1 MFNRQ
6 GSGTG
11 TGQALGT
18 GLGSGPGPSQGH
30 GSSSGSGSGSGSG
43 TTAATAPTPSPDLY
57 LRPLPYLDAKW
68 LRADLIS
75 SLRNASEG
83 AVLWNHLIQDCEL
96 VSSPSAPLVNA
107 RGQLSYLGDD
117 GKHYCGAQQLKCS
130 CCQPEYCGPLSA
142 CNCDSCRPLDSDTAI
157 KKLTSAAAQ
166 QAAAHGSQATD
177 LILSSWQWSQPP
189 TLTAKQDCQRTLIAE
204 LQELALRAA
213 GNCLSAQHLRQQL
226 FIYERY
232 YVALKRHRQQSST
245 SSGTAGTTI
254 ATTTTATTVPGT
266 TAPAVGSLEVPMVD
280 PTSQVVEQPDHAA
293 LGLAR
298 VATRAALNFSFA
310 FLRRAWR
317 SGEDTE
323 MCSELL
329 SEALE
334 SLQELPEATLFE
346 SAEVSPLW
354 MEVMERSIK
363 FLRLVALGDPMGGRC
378 TAPLNDRHT
387 ALCLLLELGV
397 QKGTLAATLECVVL
411 LLVLWEKD
419 KAGNDNRDMP
429 RKTGAPLLR
438 ILQRY
443 QRIGHT
449 AKAGGLPNGSESLS
463 LPVVSATETFL
474 RFLMLPKSSAAIV
487 DLRRAAVVIISHLDR
502 LVQPLMPRCLVRGH
516 YPIHS
521 SASASASASS
531 SCSSSSPQQRV
542 YALGWPSLSKE
553 QHGFN
558 AEPALSWSS
567 DPSSLPLL
575 NCKFQVQQI
584 VCSESIVLI
593 LSEEGKLYNW
603 RMFKPEAEP
612 QLLEEISHETIVSIA
627 SHCEGRHFMA
637 IDINRNA
644 YSWGNGE
651 DHRLGHGDTH
661 ARSVPT
667 KITSL
672 DRCVK
677 AVFCGCS
684 YSAAITCSGNLYT
697 WGRGTYARLGHGNS
711 DDQPLPTVVMALTEH
726 EIIDVALGSGDA
738 HSLCLTSEGHVYAWG
753 DADYG
758 KLGNGN
764 LNGSMSPVLVESLPK
779 VQRVF
784 AGAQFSL
791 ALTTDGQLYS
801 WGKASCLGHQLVE
814 RSAQWCSVPR
824 LISGLQHKR
833 IVDVAVGVAHCLVL
847 SSCGE
852 VFGWGRND
860 SQQICPSSVSSEPL
874 LRVPILVALPTLP
887 ASGVACTASQ
897 SLIWTQSSRQG
908 VPLRCPFVIDPG
920 EPTFRLLDQL
930 LSMCSSQDNRQ
941 TPNQESECIAV
952 ACLNLVRLQLLALI
966 INGVEPRQVGL
977 ASGGR
982 LLGSL
987 KSRIL
992 SLAGGSQ
999 VLRTIQVAAQQA
1011 LQDGWSVLLPTAAER
1026 AQTLTSLL
1034 PSEPGQA
1041 SSSGHRFM
1049 TDLLVSSLMAEG
1061 GLESALQ
1068 HAIRLESS
1076 SCAAECV
1083 DGVNLPLMQLITRLL
1098 GNNAALTQTRF
1109 TPTLGKQ
1116 QQHLLHQ
1123 QQQQEKEDDQEHR
1136 HHSQEP
1142 STSPSLSLLHRF
1154 QRLLLAH
1161 IHQADAEEDT
1171 TGAEALLDQYLHTLI
1186 PACVAT
1192 LQQAHELALQC
1203 RDPGD
1208 HLPSSSQQA
1217 RHLTRILQADISDA
1231 LLHELLVGL
1240 VLLKRDRPQCLGSLR
1255 WSRLF
1260 LPLLRILDRLNR
1272 ALGEGELRD
1281 GDDMGWPGIICR
1293 GGPKG
1298 GPPPADPETHYVRRA
1313 DMENQLL
1320 DGSRCIILAGYV
1332 CDLSSYNCESETLKG
1347 LLDAGLGKDLTAEMS
1362 SQQAHR
1368 SAMEHIL
1375 QHHKL
1380 GKYMAQATTEEKA
1393 ALPSPTRLTHFSS
1406 ECTLAQLLGI
1416 VANLM
1421 CSGPMLQPAE
1431 LQCRQL
1437 DKSTLLSGGLQ
1448 LFQPSNPFDEEKGE
1462 ARSSLPNSCHSTAG
1476 NTPTE
1481 QPPAALQPLPLQPL
1495 TLQPLQPARSKLQ
1508 QRADSFISGL
1518 AEARLSE
1525 PPVAAWLALTERYCK
1540 AHNLMW
1546 HQEFAT
1552 EHPVQELER
1561 LLSAVLI
1568 RHQYLG
1574 GLVVIA
1580 LEDCASAPDGGEA
1593 SREMA
1598 PPKQLGEI
1606 IQLVHQAKWSVVRTR
1621 QQQNRSY
1628 KEVCAPILE
1637 RLRFLLYEVRPA
1649 ISPQQ
1654 RGLRRLQI
1662 LQRLPRFRL
1671 LVRRLLQELRSSRK
1685 PAKPEDL
1692 LNATIQQQQEK
1703 KPPPPPPKQE
1713 EDEEEE
1719 SESLLRRLNER
1730 KIHGEGEL
1738 DGVLMQDI
1746 VDFAL
1751 QDSCDVETARRAM
1764 YCQMQRFQLR
1774 LAGLQL
1780 VQQLLELHGLL
1791 DAAQYSLLNGFLG
1804 LHLKPSSSAGSSASG
1819 SSLHVLGQLN
1829 MVSAYQKARLLLSQ
1843 ARVLDWAVRELRRL
1857 VNQEQQG
1864 SARGK
1869 DSSNLSTYVLLKRL
1883 PRARFLLS
1891 VFGLLAKELGP
1902 NELGLLINSGLL
1914 GTVLGLLAQTGGEG
1928 IAGGQPNTELS
1939 VLYEDS
1945 VMKQKSSKAQLS
1957 GPDLAKLMKIGTRIV
1972 RGSDWKWGD
1981 QDGNPPGE
1989 GRIISEVGED
1999 GWVRVEWYTGATN
2012 SYRMGKEGQYDL
2024 QLADSALNVASPTE
2038 PEREELAGT
2047 EASPSSESH
2056 PSKLL
2061 RHCAAKLLQILAVGS
2076 GLHGAHLD
2084 RHALRGV
2091 TCMFR
2096 AIIDPKP
2103 AMENVAS
2110 SLGWLN
2116 LGFIRAIAGDCPR
2129 LCLELSTPGWLAHYL
2144 ELLEQP
2150 AGSEA
2155 RVYRQ
2160 LHCLRLLQC
2169 ILAQWTTEEEPR
2181 MGSLVRQLFATLGR
2195 IALHC
2200 PGDVTLQPTA
2210 EGKAR
2215 VLLTAS
2221 HSGSVAEELVSLLR
2235 RLHTLPHWN
2244 AVINSFLA
2252 QKLCVAA
2259 ELLGEQQSS
2268 SPLDSEQIFVLGVL
2282 SAMGGCDLRPRVGL
2296 HCFNEGSH
2304 MIIASFTHKGRCL
2317 LAASSQGVSQGGSA
2331 TATATATAG
2340 FVKVPLLS
2348 VMPHLDHSVFSLSRL
2363 PMNEMLL
2370 NAWTVL
2376 LYGPA
2381 TEAREYPPSFN
2392 ASAEGRLDLGHL
2404 RAQQLH
2410 LAVLHTNSVLY
2421 RHQAAL
2427 RRILKQ
2433 RAPGIYA
2440 DDVETDTDIDRDRDR
2455 DREREREA
2463 EEGNEREQQ
2472 DHTEPEEHSEQ
2483 EQEQQQQQQLAAE
2496 TGSGRG
2502 GQEAQLLIQ
2511 CILLRAT
2518 QASPVRACYTYTDLS
2533 TAALNCVQ
2541 SLASQAHLELS
2552 ESEAEGS
2559 VPSPAMATP
2568 PQPTMVH
2575 GVPVYNVFK
2584 TAAATATATTA
2595 KEVATKWPSQ
2605 VAATDAEL
2613 INQIMDMGFPKRTV
2627 ELALKQLSLQ
2637 AEIMPTPE
2645 QIVQWILEHP
2655 DVCANTI
2662 EEDPLPQGSGTHDP
2676 EADSDNE
2683 SPSSLSSSSSA
2694 NTSASSDTVEG
2705 QPGAGA
2711 GAGTGARASGAAA
2724 SAVVAV
2730 ASPPPVRFEA
2740 RKDFQTADHYAL
2752 YVRGL
2757 VRPGMTV
2764 RCCRDFEEIKQGDM
2778 GTVLIVDTEGLH
2790 DLNVQVDWRNHG
2802 STYWVCFVHI
2812 ELVEPPLGS
2821 GPRDPM
2827 SAHLLQPRPPPIVVG
2842 ARVRPRCSARY
2853 GVFNQMR
2860 LGRTQRTA
2868 GVVTAVRGKQLSVD
2882 FPDQPGWQG
2891 HINDVEMVALPP
2903 TPAPIAADLQSQ
2915 PAPSDLIDDWSRCI
2929 RSLTV
2934 SSNEA
2939 AAKHLLDG
2947 IGQTWQSCSS
2957 GPCRHWIRLELH
2969 DRILVHSLALKVSP
2983 EDHSHMPSLLEIR
2996 VGECIDSLKE
3006 FTWIPV
3012 PAGASRVLLM
3022 QQVPTYY
3029 PWIEI
3034 VVKQCQNNGIQCK
3047 VHGLQFVGRRQK
3059 PDLQHILA
3067 NAQFLACEYNGMVMA
3082 GGDHGMAGCL
3092 DQDLHCS
3099 VMVWGLNDKEQ
3110 LGGLKGSKVKVPT
3123 FSQTISRLR
3132 PIHIAGGSKSLFI
3145 VGQNGKVYACG
3156 EGTNGRLGL
3165 GVTHNVP
3172 LPHQLPVLHQYVVKK
3187 VAVHSGGKH
3196 ALALTLDGKV
3206 FSWGEGEDG
3215 KLGHGNRTTLDK
3227 PRQVETLRS
3236 KKIRDVACGSS
3247 HSAAISSQGELY
3259 TWGLGEYGR
3268 LGHGDNATQLKPKLV
3283 ATLAGRRVIQ
3293 VACGSRDAQTL
3304 ALTEDG
3310 AVFSWGDGDFGKL
3323 GRGGSEGSDTPHEI
3337 ERLSGIGV
3345 IQIECGAQFSLA
3357 LTRAGE
3363 VWTWGKG
3370 DYYRLGHGGDQHVR
3384 KPQPIGGLRGRRVI
3398 HVAVGA
3404 LHCLA
3409 VTDAGQVYAWGDNDH
3424 GQQGSGNTF
3433 VNKKPAL
3440 VIGLEAV
3447 FVNRVACGSSH
3458 SIAWGLPNATLE
3470 EEKRGPVP
3478 FGSPRDPL
3486 GGSSLG
3492 IYEAEVAAA
3501 AGALKQDSKPPSLT
3515 SLSESLALETPAAR
3529 QAALGH
3535 VLRAMS
3541 IMQARQLIVA
3551 ALTSHSKVNYKER
3564 GVAAGPGAGAGAGAG
3579 AAGAAGEEDQL
3590 MGAGAMGAVPF
3601 PPAEPIAQ
3609 GGGEAPADATDAVL
3623 QMEHSPDAQIEA
3635 IAVAAGGAGAGAGST
3650 LPPLTA
3656 GPLSAFQSLTGSLS
3670 MSGSLSSSALPPQHK
3685 HSRMSASAMSVMA
3698 ATMTQ
3703 QEEMLAQISHTHGL
3717 DDFGGLLGE
3726 PEAKSLVE
3734 LLKLAVCGRCGPPST
3749 AQTIAETLISLGSGN
3764 AAISSMLLE
3773 TCITELEDLC
3783 TSRYCLGKVPK
3794 PVMQESS
3801 HPYVDNVNVT
3811 GAVRIPGA
3819 EMLRLEFDSQCSTEK
3834 RNDPL
3839 VITDAAGRVL
3849 AMRSGREFAHWAPEI
3864 RVPGDELRW
3873 KFTSDS
3879 SVNGWGW
3886 RFWVHAIMPAATLG
3900 ESGSDRAV
3908 LSQPS
3913 MALVMALL
3921 DSRLAPSQQGVLIRL
3936 ASALAA
3942 CSQLGALTT
3951 AQRIWSLKKLH
3962 AVLLLDQAPKPQ
3974 DPTLAAILQPL
3985 IPELLRQ
3992 YEYEE
3997 PQVRGGIHLMH
4008 SDYFKTLAALAC
4020 DMQLD
4025 ASLPAPVTTTTTTT
4039 TTTTI
4044 TTTAITGAAANAGG
4058 ASSTSTAAGAGAGAG
4073 GGGASSNG
4081 SSVSTGDGHKWAWF
4095 KRYCIAVRVAQS
4107 LIRRTELPRPF
4118 CLEVRKKFAE
4128 MLPNPNVSQNTSQ
4141 SQALSH
4147 SPLGS
4152 MLNSTTSLSSST
4164 ASNVTPPPPPLLA
4177 EHQELAGWHHCLPSQ
4192 HQHQQQQQHH
4202 YHSEAS
4208 SLVLLHEDHTLF
4220 QAPHDAQLLQWLNRR
4235 PDDWALSWGGAST
4248 IYGWGHNHRGQ
4259 LGGLEG
4265 SRIKTPTPCEALS
4278 LLRPVQ
4284 LAGGEQSL
4292 FAVTPDGKLFAT
4304 GYGSGGRL
4312 GVGGADSWAIPTLLG
4327 SLQHVFVK
4335 KVAVNSGGK
4344 HCLALTTEGEVYA
4357 WGEGEDGK
4365 LGHGNRM
4372 SYDRP
4377 KLVEHL
4383 NGMNVADIACGSAHS
4398 AAITA
4403 SGHVLTWGKG
4413 RYGRLGHG
4421 DSEDQLRPQLVE
4433 ALLGYRAID
4442 IACGSGDAQT
4452 LCITDD
4458 DNVWSW
4464 GDGDYGKLGRGGSD
4478 GCKLPYKI
4486 ESLAGLGVI
4495 KVECGSQFSVALT
4508 KSGAVYT
4515 WGKGD
4520 FHRLGHGSVDHVRRP
4535 KKVAAL
4541 QGKKIIS
4548 IATGSLHCV
4557 ACSDSGEVYT
4567 WGDNDEG
4574 QLGDGTVT
4582 AIQRPRLV
4590 AALQGKHIVKVTCGS
4605 AHTLALSTSQLSER
4619 LRPLP
4624 NPPLEYDLVRDLA
4637 PEALHARLI
4646 LLHHFS
4652 ELLCPC
4658 LAMLPIAGDLSLG
4671 ALKDVLVYNI
4681 KEAAFRKVIQTTMVR
4696 DKQHGPVIELNR
4708 IQVKR
4713 SRSRCNGLAGVD
4725 GMKSVFGQMV
4735 QKLPL
4740 LTQEALALPHR
4751 VWKVKFVGESVDD
4764 CGGGYSESIAEMC
4777 DELQNGSV
4785 PLLINTPNGRG
4796 EAGAN
4801 RDCFLLDPTLGSVL
4815 QMNMFR
4821 FLGVLMGIAVRTGS
4835 PLSINLAEPV
4845 WRQLTGEVLRPPDL
4859 TEVDRDY
4866 VAGLLCIRNM
4876 DDDAK
4881 LFNTLELPFST
4892 SSARGHEVPL
4902 STRYTHISPRNR
4914 AEYVRLALSFR
4925 LHEFD
4930 EQVKA
4935 VRDGMSKVIP
4945 VPLLSLFSAAELQAM
4960 VCGSPDIP
4968 LGLLKSVATYK
4979 GFDPGSALVSWFWE
4993 VMEEFTNQERS
5004 LFLRFVW
5011 GRTRLP
5017 RTIADFRGRDF
5028 VLQVLEKNPPDHF
5041 LPESYTCFFLLKMP
5055 RYSCKAVLLEKLKY
5069 AIHFCKSIDTDEYA
5083 RVAMGEPTEATGSED
5098 NSDLESVASHD
5109 G

>member
-6 GSGTG
+6 PSGGAGPSGQGAGTSSQAAPAPPANAAGGGGGASASGSG
-11 TGQALGT
+11 
-18 GLGSGPGPSQGH
+18 
-30 GSSSGSGSGSGSG
+30 SSGSGSSQPPSQ
-43 TTAATAPTPSPDLY
+43 SPDLY
-57 LRPLPYLDAKW
+57 LRPLPFLDAKW
-68 LRADLIS
+68 LRADLIA
-75 SLRNASEG
+75 SLRNAADGS
-83 AVLWNHLIQDCEL
+83 VLWNHLIQDCEL
-96 VSSPSAPLVNA
+96 VSSPTAPLLNA

-142 CNCDSCRPLDSDTAI
+142 CNCDGCRPLDSDTAI
-157 KKLTSAAAQ
+157 KKLTTQAAAQ
-166 QAAAHGSQATD
+166 QAAHLSQATD
-177 LILSSWQWSQPP
+177 MVLSGWLWSQPP
-189 TLTAKQDCQRTLIAE
+189 SQQARLDCQRSMISE

-232 YVALKRHRQQSST
+232 FVALKRERERERPPATST
-245 SSGTAGTTI
+245 QAVPASNTA
-254 ATTTTATTVPGT
+254 ATASTAIVAATN
-266 TAPAVGSLEVPMVD
+266 AINAVEPQ
-280 PTSQVVEQPDHAA
+280 PTEQPEHGA

-317 SGEDTE
+317 SGEDME

-329 SEALE
+329 SEALA
-334 SLQELPEATLFE
+334 SLQELPEATLFD
-346 SAEVSPLW
+346 AAVVSSLW
-354 MEVMERSIK
+354 LEVMERSIK

-411 LLVLWEKD
+411 LLMLWEKD
-419 KAGNDNRDMP
+419 RAGNDNRDMP
-429 RKTGAPLLR
+429 RKTGAPLQR
-438 ILQRY
+438 ILLRY
-443 QRIGHT
+443 QKIGAT
-449 AKAGGLPNGSESLS
+449 SKGGGLVGGEPA
-463 LPVVSATETFL
+463 PVASATETFL
-474 RFLMLPKSSAAIV
+474 RFLSLPKSSAAIV

-502 LVQPLMPRCLVRGH
+502 MVQPLVPRCLLRGGH
-516 YPIHS
+516 AP
-521 SASASASASS
+521 AASS
-531 SCSSSSPQQRV
+531 SSAPQQRV
-542 YALGWPSLSKE
+542 YALGWPSLSKD
-553 QHGFN
+553 QQGFS
-558 AEPALSWSS
+558 AEPALSWSGEATS
-567 DPSSLPLL
+567 VPTL
-575 NCKFQVQQI
+575 NCRFQIKQVA
-584 VCSESIVLI
+584 CCESQMLL
-593 LSEEGKLYNW
+593 LSEEGKLHTW
-603 RMFKPEAEP
+603 RLAKPEAEP
-612 QLLEEISHETIVSIA
+612 LPMEEVAHEVFISIA
-627 SHCEGRHFMA
+627 GHCEGRHFLA
-637 IDINRNA
+637 IDSNHNA
-644 YSWGNGE
+644 YSWGTGE

-661 ARSVPT
+661 ARAVPT
-667 KITSL
+667 KIAAL
-672 DRCVK
+672 EQHCVQS
-677 AVFCGCS
+677 VYCGCS
-684 YSAAITCSGNLYT
+684 YSAAITCGGNLLT

-711 DDQPLPTVVMALTEH
+711 DDRCLPTLVAALAEHMVV
-726 EIIDVALGSGDA
+726 DVALGSGDA
-738 HSLCLTSEGHVYAWG
+738 HSLALTSKGLVFAWG
-753 DADYG
+753 DGDYG

-764 LNGSMSPVLVESLPK
+764 CNGSLQPILVESLPR
-779 VQRVF
+779 VQRIF
-784 AGAQFSL
+784 AGSQFSV
-791 ALTTDGQLYS
+791 ALSSEGQLFT
-801 WGKASCLGHQLVE
+801 WGKATCLGHQLVE
-814 RSAQWCSVPR
+814 RSVQGCSVPR
-824 LISGLQHKR
+824 LVTSLQHKR
-833 IVDVAVGVAHCLVL
+833 IVDVAVGVAHCLAL
-847 SSCGE
+847 SSSGE

-860 SQQICPSSVSSEPL
+860 SQQICPASVSSEPL
-874 LRVPILVALPTLP
+874 LRTPILVALPTLP
-887 ASGVACTASQ
+887 ASGIACTSAQ
-897 SLIWTQSSRQG
+897 SLVWTQSSQQG
-908 VPLRCPFVIDPG
+908 VPLRAPFVIDLG

-952 ACLNLVRLQLLALI
+952 ACLNLIRLQLLALI
-966 INGVEPRQVGL
+966 ANGVEPRQVGL
-977 ASGGR
+977 ASGSR

-987 KSRIL
+987 KTRVL
-992 SLAGGSQ
+992 GLAGGSQ

-1041 SSSGHRFM
+1041 SSAGHRFM

-1076 SCAAECV
+1076 SCSADCG
-1083 DGVNLPLMQLITRLL
+1083 DGVHLPLLQLITRLL
-1098 GNNAALTQTRF
+1098 GNNAALSQTRLS
-1109 TPTLGKQ
+1109 PTLGKQ
-1116 QQHLLHQ
+1116 Q
-1123 QQQQEKEDDQEHR
+1123 EKEEEEREQ
-1136 HHSQEP
+1136 HHQEP

-1161 IHQADAEEDT
+1161 IHQAEPEEET
-1171 TGAEALLDQYLHTLI
+1171 TGAEALLLQYLHALI
-1186 PACVAT
+1186 PACVST
-1192 LQQAHELALQC
+1192 LQKAHELALQC
-1203 RDPGD
+1203 REPGEHSLSHQVG
-1208 HLPSSSQQA
+1208 HLG
-1217 RHLTRILQADISDA
+1217 RVLQADISDA

-1240 VLLKRDRPQCLGSLR
+1240 VLLKRDRPQCLGGLR
-1255 WSRLF
+1255 WARLF
-1260 LPLLRILDRLNR
+1260 LPLLRVLDRLNR

-1313 DMENQLL
+1313 DMENLLL
-1320 DGSRCIILAGYV
+1320 DGSRIIILAGYV
-1332 CDLSSYNCESETLKG
+1332 CDLSGYNCESETLRSI
-1347 LLDAGLGKDLTAEMS
+1347 LDAGLGKDLTAEMS
-1362 SQQAHR
+1362 NHR
-1368 SAMEHIL
+1368 SAMEYIL

-1380 GKYMAQATTEEKA
+1380 GKYMAQASNEEKTSA
-1393 ALPSPTRLTHFSS
+1393 PGPSRLTHFSS
-1406 ECTLAQLLGI
+1406 ECALAQLLGL

-1421 CSGPMLQPAE
+1421 CSGPALQPAE

-1437 DKSTLLSGGLQ
+1437 DKSNLLSGGLQ
-1448 LFQPSNPFDEEKGE
+1448 LLQPSNPFDEEKGE
-1462 ARSSLPNSCHSTAG
+1462 ARSSQSCHSTAG

-1481 QPPAALQPLPLQPL
+1481 QPPPLPLQQQLAPGRGKS
-1495 TLQPLQPARSKLQ
+1495 QLQ
-1508 QRADSFISGL
+1508 QRADAFISGL

-1574 GLVVIA
+1574 GLVLSA
-1580 LEDCASAPDGGEA
+1580 LETTES
-1593 SREMA
+1593 
-1598 PPKQLGEI
+1598 PPPRQLGEI
-1606 IQLVHQAKWSVVRTR
+1606 IRLVHQAKWSVVRTR
-1621 QQQNRSY
+1621 QQLNRSY

-1649 ISPQQ
+1649 VSPQQ
-1654 RGLRRLQI
+1654 RGLRRLPI
-1662 LQRLPRFRL
+1662 LQRPPRFRM
-1671 LVRRLLQELRSSRK
+1671 LVRRLLQELRSSRQ

-1692 LNATIQQQQEK
+1692 LNATIQQEQEK
-1703 KPPPPPPKQE
+1703 KPQAMPKQE
-1713 EDEEEE
+1713 LEEQEEEE
-1719 SESLLRRLNER
+1719 TLLRRLNER
-1730 KIHGEGEL
+1730 QIHGEGEL
-1738 DGVLMQDI
+1738 DPGLMQDI

-1764 YCQMQRFQLR
+1764 YCQMQRYQLR

-1791 DAAQYSLLNGFLG
+1791 DATQYSLLNGFLG
-1804 LHLKPSSSAGSSASG
+1804 LHLKATSAERGGGSAGSG

-1829 MVSAYQKARLLLSQ
+1829 MISAYQKARLLLAQ

-1864 SARGK
+1864 HARGK
-1869 DSSNLSTYVLLKRL
+1869 DSTNLGTYVLVKRL

-1928 IAGGQPNTELS
+1928 VTGGQMHGELS
-1939 VLYEDS
+1939 ILYEDS
-1945 VMKQKSSKAQLS
+1945 VLKQKSSKAQLS

-1972 RGSDWKWGD
+1972 RGTDWKWGD

-2038 PEREELAGT
+2038 PEREDVSGS
-2047 EASPSSESH
+2047 EASPSSDSH

-2076 GLHGAHLD
+2076 GLHGAQLD
-2084 RHALRGV
+2084 KHALRGM
-2091 TCMFR
+2091 TSMFR
-2096 AIIDPKP
+2096 AIIYPKP
-2103 AMENVAS
+2103 SMSNIS
-2110 SLGWLN
+2110 HSLGWLN
-2116 LGFIRAIAGDCPR
+2116 LGFIRAISGDCPR
-2129 LCLELSTPGWLAHYL
+2129 LCLELSTPGWLSHYL
-2144 ELLEQP
+2144 SLLEQP
-2150 AGSEA
+2150 AGNEA
-2155 RVYRQ
+2155 GVYRQ
-2160 LHCLRLLQC
+2160 LHCLRLLQF
-2169 ILAQWTTEEEPR
+2169 ILAQWGVEEEPR
-2181 MGSLVRQLFATLGR
+2181 MPALVHQLFATLGR

-2200 PGDVTLQPTA
+2200 PGDASLLPTA

-2221 HSGSVAEELVSLLR
+2221 HSGSVAEELVALLR
-2235 RLHTLPHWN
+2235 RLHTLPSWN
-2244 AVINSFLA
+2244 PVINSFLA

-2259 ELLGEQQSS
+2259 ELLAEQ
-2268 SPLDSEQIFVLGVL
+2268 SPHSTSLDSEQVFVLGVL
-2282 SAMGGCDLRPRVGL
+2282 GAMGGHDLRPRVGL
-2296 HCFNEGSH
+2296 HCFHEGSH
-2304 MIIASFTHKGRCL
+2304 MVIASFTPKGRCL
-2317 LAASSQGVSQGGSA
+2317 LAPGGVGSGV
-2331 TATATATAG
+2331 G
-2340 FVKVPLLS
+2340 FVKVQLPA

-2381 TEAREYPPSFN
+2381 PELRDLPS
-2392 ASAEGRLDLGHL
+2392 SPDGRLDLALL
-2404 RAQQLH
+2404 RAQQLQM
-2410 LAVLHTNSVLY
+2410 AVLHTNGVLY
-2421 RHQAAL
+2421 RHQVAL

-2433 RAPGIYA
+2433 RAPGSIYA
-2440 DDVETDTDIDRDRDR
+2440 SAEETDRSVPDSQQQPV
-2455 DREREREA
+2455 
-2463 EEGNEREQQ
+2463 EQQ
-2472 DHTEPEEHSEQ
+2472 EP
-2483 EQEQQQQQQLAAE
+2483 EQQQLS
-2496 TGSGRG
+2496 TGSS
-2502 GQEAQLLIQ
+2502 QESQLLIQ

-2518 QASPVRACYTYTDLS
+2518 QASPVKACYSYMDLA
-2533 TAALNCVQ
+2533 TAALNCIQ
-2541 SLASQAHLELS
+2541 SLATQAHQELS
-2552 ESEAEGS
+2552 EGGNVAPNAHSLS
-2559 VPSPAMATP
+2559 TP

-2575 GVPVYNVFK
+2575 GVPVYNV
-2584 TAAATATATTA
+2584 A
-2595 KEVATKWPSQ
+2595 KKEQKPPEQVETKSKWPA
-2605 VAATDAEL
+2605 AATDAQL
-2613 INQIMDMGFPKRTV
+2613 IGQIMEMGFTRRTV
-2627 ELALKQLSLQ
+2627 EFALKQLSLQ

-2662 EEDPLPQGSGTHDP
+2662 EEDTLPLASSNSSHDP

-2683 SPSSLSSSSSA
+2683 CPSSDSTTSSSSS
-2694 NTSASSDTVEG
+2694 SSSSSDTVEG
-2705 QPGAGA
+2705 QPV
-2711 GAGTGARASGAAA
+2711 AA
-2724 SAVVAV
+2724 SA
-2730 ASPPPVRFEA
+2730 ASLQIKFQT
-2740 RKDFQTADHYAL
+2740 RKDFQTADLYAL

-2812 ELVEPPLGS
+2812 ELVEAAL
-2821 GPRDPM
+2821 
-2827 SAHLLQPRPPPIVVG
+2827 AQHQPRPPPIAVG
-2842 ARVRPRCSARY
+2842 ARVRLRASALRY
-2853 GVFNQMR
+2853 GLLCQLR
-2860 LGRTQRTA
+2860 LGRAQGSTA
-2868 GVVTAVRGKQLSVD
+2868 IGVVSSVRSKQLTVD
-2882 FPDQPGWQG
+2882 FPDLPAWQG
-2891 HINDVEMVALPP
+2891 HINEVELVAPLPTSMNNP
-2903 TPAPIAADLQSQ
+2903 FLGDTCSPAAA
-2915 PAPSDLIDDWSRCI
+2915 SDLIEDWSRCI

-2939 AAKHLLDG
+2939 AAKHLLNG
-2947 IGQTWQSCSS
+2947 SNQPWQSCSS

-2969 DRILVHSLALKVSP
+2969 DRILVHSLTLKVSP

-3006 FTWIPV
+3006 YTWIPV

-3022 QQVPTYY
+3022 QHVPTYY
-3029 PWIEI
+3029 PWVEV

-3047 VHGLQFVGRRQK
+3047 VHGIKFVGRRQQ
-3059 PDLQHILA
+3059 PDLHHILA
-3067 NAQFLACEYNGMVMA
+3067 NAQFLASEYGGGVGPTSA
-3082 GGDHGMAGCL
+3082 GAGSGAL
-3092 DQDLHCS
+3092 SASHVEPGAAPEQDLPCT

-3145 VGQNGKVYACG
+3145 VSQDGKVYACG

-3172 LPHQLPVLHQYVVKK
+3172 MPHQLPVLHQYVVKK

-3227 PRQVETLRS
+3227 PRLVEALRA

-3283 ATLAGRRVIQ
+3283 AALAGRRVVQ

-3345 IQIECGAQFSLA
+3345 VQIECGAQFSLA

-3440 VIGLEAV
+3440 VIGLDAV

-3458 SIAWGLPNATLE
+3458 SIAWGLPNTSMD

-3478 FGSPRDPL
+3478 FGSTRDPL

-3492 IYEAEVAAA
+3492 IYESETVQT
-3501 AGALKQDSKPPSLT
+3501 LKQEAKPMNLS

-3541 IMQARQLIVA
+3541 ILQARQLIVA

-3564 GVAAGPGAGAGAGAG
+3564 GAAG
-3579 AAGAAGEEDQL
+3579 GEEDQL
-3590 MGAGAMGAVPF
+3590 TGGTIMGAPLQL
-3601 PPAEPIAQ
+3601 AETIAQ
-3609 GGGEAPADATDAVL
+3609 GGGEAPADATDAAL
-3623 QMEHSPDAQIEA
+3623 QEHSPEAAMDALTGG
-3635 IAVAAGGAGAGAGST
+3635 VGVSGGAAT

-3670 MSGSLSSSALPPQHK
+3670 MSGSLSSSALPQHK

-3703 QEEMLAQISHTHGL
+3703 QEEILSHIGNCHGL

-3749 AQTIAETLISLGSGN
+3749 AQTIGDTLISLGAGSPPV
-3764 AAISSMLLE
+3764 AAMLLE

-3783 TSRYCLGKVPK
+3783 TSRHCLGKSPK

-3811 GAVRIPGA
+3811 GVVRIPGA

-3839 VITDAAGRVL
+3839 VIMDGSGRVL

-3873 KFTSDS
+3873 KFSSDS

-3913 MALVMALL
+3913 MALVMSLL
-3921 DSRLAPSQQGVLIRL
+3921 DSRLAPRQPTVLLRL

-3951 AQRIWSLKKLH
+3951 AQRIWSLRKLH
-3962 AVLLLDQAPKPQ
+3962 AVLLLEQAPRPQ
-3974 DPTLAAILQPL
+3974 DPALSTLLQPL

-4025 ASLPAPVTTTTTTT
+4025 ATLPATSSSS
-4039 TTTTI
+4039 
-4044 TTTAITGAAANAGG
+4044 AAAA
-4058 ASSTSTAAGAGAGAG
+4058 
-4073 GGGASSNG
+4073 G
-4081 SSVSTGDGHKWAWF
+4081 SSSTGDVHKWAWF

-4107 LIRRTELPRPF
+4107 LIRRTELPRAF

-4128 MLPNPNVSQNTSQ
+4128 MLPSSSTNSHINPGGQ
-4141 SQALSH
+4141 SPGA
-4147 SPLGS
+4147 S

-4164 ASNVTPPPPPLLA
+4164 ASNVSPPPGTIS
-4177 EHQELAGWHHCLPSQ
+4177 EHHDLHCHAHHLDST
-4192 HQHQQQQQHH
+4192 
-4202 YHSEAS
+4202 ST
-4208 SLVLLHEDHTLF
+4208 LLHEDHTLF

-4312 GVGGADSWAIPTLLG
+4312 GVGGSDSWAIPTLLG

-4383 NGMNVADIACGSAHS
+4383 NGMSVADIACGSAHS

-4421 DSEDQLRPQLVE
+4421 DSEDQLRPKLVE

-4486 ESLAGLGVI
+4486 ESLAGLGVV

-4652 ELLCPC
+4652 ELVCPC
-4658 LAMLPIAGDLSLG
+4658 LAMLPISGDLSLG

-4801 RDCFLLDPTLGSVL
+4801 RDCFLLDPTLSSVL

-4845 WRQLTGEVLRPPDL
+4845 WRQLTGEILRPTDL

-4876 DDDAK
+4876 DDDPK

-4914 AEYVRLALSFR
+4914 SEYVRLALGFR

-4979 GFDPGSALVSWFWE
+4979 GFDPSSALVTWFWE

-5098 NSDLESVASHD
+5098 NSDLESVASHE

>member
-6 GSGTG
+6 PSGGAGSSGQGAGTSSQAAPAPPANAAGGGGGASASGSG
-11 TGQALGT
+11 
-18 GLGSGPGPSQGH
+18 
-30 GSSSGSGSGSGSG
+30 SSGSGSSQPPSQ
-43 TTAATAPTPSPDLY
+43 SPDLY
-57 LRPLPYLDAKW
+57 LRPLPFLDAKW
-68 LRADLIS
+68 LRADLIA
-75 SLRNASEG
+75 SLRNAADGS
-83 AVLWNHLIQDCEL
+83 VLWNHLIQDCEL
-96 VSSPSAPLVNA
+96 VSSPTAPLLNA

-142 CNCDSCRPLDSDTAI
+142 CNCDGCRPLDSDTAI
-157 KKLTSAAAQ
+157 KKLTTQAAAQ
-166 QAAAHGSQATD
+166 QAAHLSQATD
-177 LILSSWQWSQPP
+177 MVLSGWLWSQPP
-189 TLTAKQDCQRTLIAE
+189 SQQARLDCQRSMISE

-232 YVALKRHRQQSST
+232 FVALKRERERERPPATST
-245 SSGTAGTTI
+245 QAVPASNTA
-254 ATTTTATTVPGT
+254 ATASTAIVAATN
-266 TAPAVGSLEVPMVD
+266 AINAVEPQ
-280 PTSQVVEQPDHAA
+280 PTEQPEHGA

-317 SGEDTE
+317 SGEDME

-329 SEALE
+329 SEALA
-334 SLQELPEATLFE
+334 SLQELPEATLFD
-346 SAEVSPLW
+346 AAVVSSLW
-354 MEVMERSIK
+354 LEVMERSIK

-411 LLVLWEKD
+411 LLMLWEKD
-419 KAGNDNRDMP
+419 RAGNDNRDMP
-429 RKTGAPLLR
+429 RKTGAPLQR
-438 ILQRY
+438 ILLRY
-443 QRIGHT
+443 QKIGAT
-449 AKAGGLPNGSESLS
+449 SKGGGLVGGEPS
-463 LPVVSATETFL
+463 PVASATETFL
-474 RFLMLPKSSAAIV
+474 RFLSLPKSSAAIV

-502 LVQPLMPRCLVRGH
+502 MVQPLVPRCLLRGGH
-516 YPIHS
+516 AP
-521 SASASASASS
+521 AASS
-531 SCSSSSPQQRV
+531 SSAPQQRV
-542 YALGWPSLSKE
+542 YALGWPSLSKD
-553 QHGFN
+553 QQGFS
-558 AEPALSWSS
+558 AEPALSWSGEATS
-567 DPSSLPLL
+567 VPTL
-575 NCKFQVQQI
+575 NCRFQIKQVA
-584 VCSESIVLI
+584 CCESQMLL
-593 LSEEGKLYNW
+593 LSEEGKLHTW
-603 RMFKPEAEP
+603 RLAKPEAEP
-612 QLLEEISHETIVSIA
+612 LPMEEVAHEVFISIA
-627 SHCEGRHFMA
+627 GHCEGRHFLA
-637 IDINRNA
+637 IDSNHNA
-644 YSWGNGE
+644 YSWGTGE

-661 ARSVPT
+661 ARAVPT
-667 KITSL
+667 KIAAL
-672 DRCVK
+672 EQHCVQS
-677 AVFCGCS
+677 VYCGCS
-684 YSAAITCSGNLYT
+684 YSAAITCGGNLLT

-711 DDQPLPTVVMALTEH
+711 DDRCLPTLVAALAEHMVV
-726 EIIDVALGSGDA
+726 DVALGSGDA
-738 HSLCLTSEGHVYAWG
+738 HSLALTSKGLVFAWG
-753 DADYG
+753 DGDYG

-764 LNGSMSPVLVESLPK
+764 CNGSLQPILVESLPR
-779 VQRVF
+779 VQRIF
-784 AGAQFSL
+784 AGSQFSV
-791 ALTTDGQLYS
+791 ALSSEGQLFT
-801 WGKASCLGHQLVE
+801 WGKATCLGHQLVE
-814 RSAQWCSVPR
+814 RSVQGCSVPR
-824 LISGLQHKR
+824 LVTSLQHKR
-833 IVDVAVGVAHCLVL
+833 IVDVAVGVAHCLAL
-847 SSCGE
+847 SSSGE

-860 SQQICPSSVSSEPL
+860 SQQICPASVSSEPL
-874 LRVPILVALPTLP
+874 LRTPILVALPTLP
-887 ASGVACTASQ
+887 ASGIACTSAQ
-897 SLIWTQSSRQG
+897 SLVWTQSSQQG
-908 VPLRCPFVIDPG
+908 VPLRAPFVIDLG

-952 ACLNLVRLQLLALI
+952 ACLNLIRLQLLALI
-966 INGVEPRQVGL
+966 ANGVEPRQVGL
-977 ASGGR
+977 ASGSR

-987 KSRIL
+987 KTRVL
-992 SLAGGSQ
+992 GLAGGSQ

-1041 SSSGHRFM
+1041 SSAGHRFM

-1076 SCAAECV
+1076 SCSADCG
-1083 DGVNLPLMQLITRLL
+1083 DGVHLPLLQLITRLL
-1098 GNNAALTQTRF
+1098 GNNAALSQTRLS
-1109 TPTLGKQ
+1109 PTLGKQ
-1116 QQHLLHQ
+1116 Q
-1123 QQQQEKEDDQEHR
+1123 EKEEEEREQQH
-1136 HHSQEP
+1136 QEP

-1161 IHQADAEEDT
+1161 IHQAEPEEET
-1171 TGAEALLDQYLHTLI
+1171 TGAEALLLQYLHALI
-1186 PACVAT
+1186 PACVST
-1192 LQQAHELALQC
+1192 LQKAHELALQC
-1203 RDPGD
+1203 REPGEHSLSHQVG
-1208 HLPSSSQQA
+1208 HLG
-1217 RHLTRILQADISDA
+1217 RVLQADISDA

-1240 VLLKRDRPQCLGSLR
+1240 VLLKRDRPQCLGGLR
-1255 WSRLF
+1255 WARLF
-1260 LPLLRILDRLNR
+1260 LPLLRVLDRLNR

-1313 DMENQLL
+1313 DMENLLL
-1320 DGSRCIILAGYV
+1320 DGSRIIILAGYV
-1332 CDLSSYNCESETLKG
+1332 CDLSGYNCESETLRSI
-1347 LLDAGLGKDLTAEMS
+1347 LDAGLGKDLTAEMS
-1362 SQQAHR
+1362 NHR
-1368 SAMEHIL
+1368 SAMEYIL

-1380 GKYMAQATTEEKA
+1380 GKYMAQASNEEKTSA
-1393 ALPSPTRLTHFSS
+1393 PGPSRLTHFSS
-1406 ECTLAQLLGI
+1406 ECALAQLLGL

-1421 CSGPMLQPAE
+1421 CSGPALQPAE

-1437 DKSTLLSGGLQ
+1437 DKSNLLSGGLQ
-1448 LFQPSNPFDEEKGE
+1448 LLQPSNPFDEEKGE
-1462 ARSSLPNSCHSTAG
+1462 ARSSQSCHSTAG

-1481 QPPAALQPLPLQPL
+1481 QPPPLPLQQQLAPGRGKS
-1495 TLQPLQPARSKLQ
+1495 QLQ
-1508 QRADSFISGL
+1508 QRADAFISGL

-1574 GLVVIA
+1574 GLVLSA
-1580 LEDCASAPDGGEA
+1580 LETTES
-1593 SREMA
+1593 
-1598 PPKQLGEI
+1598 PPPRQLGEI
-1606 IQLVHQAKWSVVRTR
+1606 IRLVHQAKWSVVRTR
-1621 QQQNRSY
+1621 QQLNRSY

-1649 ISPQQ
+1649 VSPQQ
-1654 RGLRRLQI
+1654 RGLRRLPI
-1662 LQRLPRFRL
+1662 LQRPPRFRM
-1671 LVRRLLQELRSSRK
+1671 LVRRLLQELRSSRQ

-1692 LNATIQQQQEK
+1692 LNATIQQEQEK
-1703 KPPPPPPKQE
+1703 KPQAMPKQE
-1713 EDEEEE
+1713 LEEQEEEE
-1719 SESLLRRLNER
+1719 TLLRRLNER
-1730 KIHGEGEL
+1730 QIHGEGEL
-1738 DGVLMQDI
+1738 DPGLMQDI

-1764 YCQMQRFQLR
+1764 YCQMQRYQLR

-1791 DAAQYSLLNGFLG
+1791 DATQYSLLNGFLG
-1804 LHLKPSSSAGSSASG
+1804 LHLKATSAERGGGSAGSG

-1829 MVSAYQKARLLLSQ
+1829 MISAYQKARLLLAQ

-1864 SARGK
+1864 HARGK
-1869 DSSNLSTYVLLKRL
+1869 DSTNLGTYVLVKRL

-1928 IAGGQPNTELS
+1928 VTGGQMHGELS
-1939 VLYEDS
+1939 ILYEDS
-1945 VMKQKSSKAQLS
+1945 VLKQKSSKAQLS

-1972 RGSDWKWGD
+1972 RGTDWKWGD

-2038 PEREELAGT
+2038 PEREDVSGS
-2047 EASPSSESH
+2047 EASPSSDSH

-2076 GLHGAHLD
+2076 GLHGAQLD
-2084 RHALRGV
+2084 KHALRGM
-2091 TCMFR
+2091 TSMFR
-2096 AIIDPKP
+2096 AIIYPKP
-2103 AMENVAS
+2103 SMSNIS
-2110 SLGWLN
+2110 HSLGWLN
-2116 LGFIRAIAGDCPR
+2116 LGFIRAISGDCPR
-2129 LCLELSTPGWLAHYL
+2129 LCLELSTPGWLSHYL
-2144 ELLEQP
+2144 SLLEQP
-2150 AGSEA
+2150 AGNEA
-2155 RVYRQ
+2155 GVYRQ
-2160 LHCLRLLQC
+2160 LHCLRLLQF
-2169 ILAQWTTEEEPR
+2169 ILAQWGVEEEPR
-2181 MGSLVRQLFATLGR
+2181 MPALVHQLFATLGR

-2200 PGDVTLQPTA
+2200 PGDASLLPTA

-2221 HSGSVAEELVSLLR
+2221 HSGSVAEELVALLR
-2235 RLHTLPHWN
+2235 RLHTLPSWN
-2244 AVINSFLA
+2244 PVINSFLA

-2259 ELLGEQQSS
+2259 ELLAEQ
-2268 SPLDSEQIFVLGVL
+2268 SPHSTSLDSEQVFVLGVL
-2282 SAMGGCDLRPRVGL
+2282 GAMGGHDLRPRVGL
-2296 HCFNEGSH
+2296 HCFHEGSH
-2304 MIIASFTHKGRCL
+2304 MVIASFTPKGRCL
-2317 LAASSQGVSQGGSA
+2317 LAPGGVGSGV
-2331 TATATATAG
+2331 G
-2340 FVKVPLLS
+2340 FVKVQLPA

-2381 TEAREYPPSFN
+2381 PELRDLPS
-2392 ASAEGRLDLGHL
+2392 SPDGRLDLALL
-2404 RAQQLH
+2404 RAQQLQM
-2410 LAVLHTNSVLY
+2410 AVLHTNGVLY
-2421 RHQAAL
+2421 RHQVAL

-2433 RAPGIYA
+2433 RAPGSIYA
-2440 DDVETDTDIDRDRDR
+2440 SAEETDRSVPDSQQQPV
-2455 DREREREA
+2455 
-2463 EEGNEREQQ
+2463 EQQ
-2472 DHTEPEEHSEQ
+2472 EP
-2483 EQEQQQQQQLAAE
+2483 EQQQLS
-2496 TGSGRG
+2496 TGSS
-2502 GQEAQLLIQ
+2502 QESQLLIQ

-2518 QASPVRACYTYTDLS
+2518 QASPVKACYSYMDLA
-2533 TAALNCVQ
+2533 TAALNCIQ
-2541 SLASQAHLELS
+2541 SLATQAHQELS
-2552 ESEAEGS
+2552 EGGNVAPNAHSLS
-2559 VPSPAMATP
+2559 TP

-2575 GVPVYNVFK
+2575 GVPVYNV
-2584 TAAATATATTA
+2584 A
-2595 KEVATKWPSQ
+2595 KKEQKPPEQVETKSKWPA
-2605 VAATDAEL
+2605 AATDAQL
-2613 INQIMDMGFPKRTV
+2613 IGQIMEMGFTRRTV
-2627 ELALKQLSLQ
+2627 EFALKQLSLQ

-2662 EEDPLPQGSGTHDP
+2662 EEDTLPLASSNSSHDP

-2683 SPSSLSSSSSA
+2683 CPSSDSTTSSSSS
-2694 NTSASSDTVEG
+2694 SSSSSDTVEG
-2705 QPGAGA
+2705 QPV
-2711 GAGTGARASGAAA
+2711 AA
-2724 SAVVAV
+2724 SA
-2730 ASPPPVRFEA
+2730 ASLQIKFQT
-2740 RKDFQTADHYAL
+2740 RKDFQTADLYAL

-2812 ELVEPPLGS
+2812 ELVEAAL
-2821 GPRDPM
+2821 
-2827 SAHLLQPRPPPIVVG
+2827 AQHQPRPPPIAVG
-2842 ARVRPRCSARY
+2842 ARVRLRASALRY
-2853 GVFNQMR
+2853 GLLCQLR
-2860 LGRTQRTA
+2860 LGRAQGSTA
-2868 GVVTAVRGKQLSVD
+2868 IGVVSSVRSKQLTVD
-2882 FPDQPGWQG
+2882 FPDLPAWQG
-2891 HINDVEMVALPP
+2891 HINEVELVAPLPTSMNNP
-2903 TPAPIAADLQSQ
+2903 FLGDTCSPAAA
-2915 PAPSDLIDDWSRCI
+2915 SDLIEDWSRCI

-2939 AAKHLLDG
+2939 AAKHLLNG
-2947 IGQTWQSCSS
+2947 SNQPWQSCSS

-2969 DRILVHSLALKVSP
+2969 DRILVHSLTLKVSP

-3006 FTWIPV
+3006 YTWIPV

-3022 QQVPTYY
+3022 QHVPTYY
-3029 PWIEI
+3029 PWVEV

-3047 VHGLQFVGRRQK
+3047 VHGIKFVGRRQQ
-3059 PDLQHILA
+3059 PDLHHILA
-3067 NAQFLACEYNGMVMA
+3067 NAQFLASEYGGGVGPTSA
-3082 GGDHGMAGCL
+3082 GAGSGAL
-3092 DQDLHCS
+3092 SASHVEPGAAPEQDLPCT

-3145 VGQNGKVYACG
+3145 VSQDGKVYACG

-3172 LPHQLPVLHQYVVKK
+3172 MPHQLPVLHQYVVKK

-3227 PRQVETLRS
+3227 PRLVEALRA

-3283 ATLAGRRVIQ
+3283 AALAGRRVVQ

-3345 IQIECGAQFSLA
+3345 VQIECGAQFSLA

-3440 VIGLEAV
+3440 VIGLDAV

-3458 SIAWGLPNATLE
+3458 SIAWGLPNTSMD

-3478 FGSPRDPL
+3478 FGSTRDPL

-3492 IYEAEVAAA
+3492 IYESETVQT
-3501 AGALKQDSKPPSLT
+3501 LKQEAKPMNLS

-3541 IMQARQLIVA
+3541 ILQARQLIVA

-3564 GVAAGPGAGAGAGAG
+3564 GAAG
-3579 AAGAAGEEDQL
+3579 GEEDQL
-3590 MGAGAMGAVPF
+3590 TGGTIMGAPLQL
-3601 PPAEPIAQ
+3601 AETIAQ
-3609 GGGEAPADATDAVL
+3609 GGGEAPADATDAAL
-3623 QMEHSPDAQIEA
+3623 QEHSPEAAMDALTGG
-3635 IAVAAGGAGAGAGST
+3635 VGVSGGAAT

-3670 MSGSLSSSALPPQHK
+3670 MSGSLSSSALPQHK

-3703 QEEMLAQISHTHGL
+3703 QEEILSHIGNCHGL

-3749 AQTIAETLISLGSGN
+3749 AQTIGDTLISLGAGSPPV
-3764 AAISSMLLE
+3764 AAMLLE

-3783 TSRYCLGKVPK
+3783 TSRHCLGKSPK

-3811 GAVRIPGA
+3811 GVVRIPGA

-3839 VITDAAGRVL
+3839 VIMDGSGRVL

-3873 KFTSDS
+3873 KFSSDS

-3913 MALVMALL
+3913 MALVMSLL
-3921 DSRLAPSQQGVLIRL
+3921 DSRLAPRQPTVLLRL

-3951 AQRIWSLKKLH
+3951 AQRIWSLRKLH
-3962 AVLLLDQAPKPQ
+3962 AVLLLEQAPRPQ
-3974 DPTLAAILQPL
+3974 DPALSTLLQPL

-4025 ASLPAPVTTTTTTT
+4025 ATLPATSSSS
-4039 TTTTI
+4039 
-4044 TTTAITGAAANAGG
+4044 AAAA
-4058 ASSTSTAAGAGAGAG
+4058 
-4073 GGGASSNG
+4073 G
-4081 SSVSTGDGHKWAWF
+4081 SSSSTGDVHKWAWF

-4107 LIRRTELPRPF
+4107 LIRRTELPRAF

-4128 MLPNPNVSQNTSQ
+4128 MLPSSSTNSHINPGGQ
-4141 SQALSH
+4141 SPGA
-4147 SPLGS
+4147 S

-4164 ASNVTPPPPPLLA
+4164 ASNVSPPPGTIS
-4177 EHQELAGWHHCLPSQ
+4177 EHHDLHCHAHHLDST
-4192 HQHQQQQQHH
+4192 
-4202 YHSEAS
+4202 ST
-4208 SLVLLHEDHTLF
+4208 LLHEDHTLF

-4312 GVGGADSWAIPTLLG
+4312 GVGGSDSWAIPTLLG

-4383 NGMNVADIACGSAHS
+4383 NGMSVADIACGSAHS

-4421 DSEDQLRPQLVE
+4421 DSEDQLRPKLVE

-4486 ESLAGLGVI
+4486 ESLAGLGVV

-4652 ELLCPC
+4652 ELVCPC
-4658 LAMLPIAGDLSLG
+4658 LAMLPISGDLSLG

-4801 RDCFLLDPTLGSVL
+4801 RDCFLLDPTLSSVL

-4845 WRQLTGEVLRPPDL
+4845 WRQLTGEILRPTDL

-4876 DDDAK
+4876 DDDPK

-4914 AEYVRLALSFR
+4914 SEYVRLALGFR

-4979 GFDPGSALVSWFWE
+4979 GFDPSSALVTWFWE

-5098 NSDLESVASHD
+5098 NSDLESVASHE

>member
-6 GSGTG
+6 ASGGAGSS
-11 TGQALGT
+11 GQGA
-18 GLGSGPGPSQGH
+18 GPSQSAPAA
-30 GSSSGSGSGSGSG
+30 SSSGGGGGATASGSGS
-43 TTAATAPTPSPDLY
+43 APPPSQSPDLY
-57 LRPLPYLDAKW
+57 LRPLPCLDAKW
-68 LRADLIS
+68 LRADLIA
-75 SLRNASEG
+75 SLRNAADA

-96 VSSPSAPLVNA
+96 VSSPTAPLLNA
-107 RGQLSYLGDD
+107 YGQLSYLGDD

-142 CNCDSCRPLDSDTAI
+142 CNCDGCRSLDSDTAI
-157 KKLTSAAAQ
+157 KKLTTQAAAQ
-166 QAAAHGSQATD
+166 QAAQLSQATD
-177 LILSSWQWSQPP
+177 MVLSGWLWSQPP
-189 TLTAKQDCQRTLIAE
+189 SQQARLDCQRSMISE

-226 FIYERY
+226 FVYERY
-232 YVALKRHRQQSST
+232 FVALKRERERERQPTTNTQAVVNAS
-245 SSGTAGTTI
+245 TTI
-254 ATTTTATTVPGT
+254 AAATNV
-266 TAPAVGSLEVPMVD
+266 AVESQPAEQLEHGAV
-280 PTSQVVEQPDHAA
+280 
-293 LGLAR
+293 GLAR
-298 VATRAALNFSFA
+298 VATRTALNFSFA

-329 SEALE
+329 SEALA

-346 SAEVSPLW
+346 AAVVSSLW
-354 MEVMERSIK
+354 LEVMERSIK

-397 QKGTLAATLECVVL
+397 QKGTLAATLECIVL
-411 LLVLWEKD
+411 LLMLWEKD
-419 KAGNDNRDMP
+419 RAGNDNRDMP
-429 RKTGAPLLR
+429 RKTGAPLQR
-438 ILQRY
+438 ILLRY
-443 QRIGHT
+443 QKIGAT
-449 AKAGGLPNGSESLS
+449 SKGGGIGSGEPA
-463 LPVVSATETFL
+463 PVASATETFL
-474 RFLMLPKSSAAIV
+474 RFLSLPKSSAAIV

-502 LVQPLMPRCLVRGH
+502 LVQPLMPRCLLRGGH
-516 YPIHS
+516 AP
-521 SASASASASS
+521 AASS
-531 SCSSSSPQQRV
+531 SSVPQQRV
-542 YALGWPSLSKE
+542 YALGWPTLSKD
-553 QHGFN
+553 QQGFN
-558 AEPALSWSS
+558 AEPTLSWSGES
-567 DPSSLPLL
+567 TAVPMLS
-575 NCKFQVQQI
+575 CRFQVKQ
-584 VCSESIVLI
+584 VACCESQVLI
-593 LSEEGKLYNW
+593 LSQEGKLHTW
-603 RMFKPEAEP
+603 RLAKPEAEP
-612 QLLEEISHETIVSIA
+612 LPMEEVANEVFISIA
-627 SHCEGRHFMA
+627 GHCEGRHFLA
-637 IDINRNA
+637 IDSNHNA
-644 YSWGNGE
+644 YSWGTGE

-661 ARSVPT
+661 ARAVPT
-667 KITSL
+667 KIAAL
-672 DRCVK
+672 EQHCVQS
-677 AVFCGCS
+677 VYCGCS
-684 YSAAITCSGNLYT
+684 YSAAITCGGNLLT

-711 DDQPLPTVVMALTEH
+711 DDRCLPTLVVALAEH
-726 EIIDVALGSGDA
+726 MVVDVALGSGDA
-738 HSLCLTSEGHVYAWG
+738 HSLALTSEGLVFAWG
-753 DADYG
+753 DGDYG

-764 LNGSMSPVLVESLPK
+764 CNGSLQPILVESLPR

-784 AGAQFSL
+784 AGSQFSV
-791 ALTTDGQLYS
+791 ALSSEGQLYT
-801 WGKASCLGHQLVE
+801 WGKATCLGHQLVE
-814 RSAQWCSVPR
+814 RSVQGCSVPR
-824 LISGLQHKR
+824 LVSSLQHKR
-833 IVDVAVGVAHCLVL
+833 IVNVAVGVAHCLAL
-847 SSCGE
+847 SSSGE

-860 SQQICPSSVSSEPL
+860 SQQICPASVSSEPL
-874 LRVPILVALPTLP
+874 LRTPILVALPTLP
-887 ASGVACTASQ
+887 ASGIACTNAQ
-897 SLIWTQSSRQG
+897 SLVWTQSSHQG
-908 VPLRCPFVIDPG
+908 VPLRAPFVIDLG

-930 LSMCSSQDNRQ
+930 LGMCSSQDNRQ

-952 ACLNLVRLQLLALI
+952 ACLNLIRLQLLALI
-966 INGVEPRQVGL
+966 ANGVEPRQVGL
-977 ASGGR
+977 ASGSR

-987 KSRIL
+987 KTRVL
-992 SLAGGSQ
+992 GLAGGSQ

-1041 SSSGHRFM
+1041 SSAGHRFM

-1076 SCAAECV
+1076 SCSADCG
-1083 DGVNLPLMQLITRLL
+1083 DGVHLPLLQLITRLL
-1098 GNNAALTQTRF
+1098 GNNAALSQTQLS
-1109 TPTLGKQ
+1109 PTLGKQ
-1116 QQHLLHQ
+1116 Q
-1123 QQQQEKEDDQEHR
+1123 EKEEEEREQQ
-1136 HHSQEP
+1136 HHEP

-1161 IHQADAEEDT
+1161 IHQAEAEEET
-1171 TGAEALLDQYLHTLI
+1171 TGAEALLLQYLHVLI
-1186 PACVAT
+1186 PACVTT
-1192 LQQAHELALQC
+1192 LQKAHELAVQC
-1203 RDPGD
+1203 REPGEHSLSHQVG
-1208 HLPSSSQQA
+1208 HLG
-1217 RHLTRILQADISDA
+1217 RVLQADISDA

-1240 VLLKRDRPQCLGSLR
+1240 VLLKRDRPQCLGGLR
-1255 WSRLF
+1255 WARLF
-1260 LPLLRILDRLNR
+1260 LPLLRVLDRLNR

-1313 DMENQLL
+1313 DMENLLL
-1320 DGSRCIILAGYV
+1320 DGSRCIIMAGYV
-1332 CDLSSYNCESETLKG
+1332 CDLSGYNCESETLRNI
-1347 LLDAGLGKDLTAEMS
+1347 LDSGLGKDLTAEMS
-1362 SQQAHR
+1362 SQVHR

-1380 GKYMAQATTEEKA
+1380 GKYMAQANTEEKSSTPG
-1393 ALPSPTRLTHFSS
+1393 PSRLTHFSS
-1406 ECTLAQLLGI
+1406 ECALAQLLGL

-1421 CSGPMLQPAE
+1421 CSGPALQPAE

-1437 DKSTLLSGGLQ
+1437 DKSSLLSGGLQ
-1448 LFQPSNPFDEEKGE
+1448 LLQPSNPFDEEKGE
-1462 ARSSLPNSCHSTAG
+1462 ARSSHSCHSTAG

-1481 QPPAALQPLPLQPL
+1481 MPPPLPLQQQLAPGRGKS
-1495 TLQPLQPARSKLQ
+1495 QLQ
-1508 QRADSFISGL
+1508 QRADAFISGL

-1574 GLVVIA
+1574 GLVLNA
-1580 LEDCASAPDGGEA
+1580 LETET
-1593 SREMA
+1593 
-1598 PPKQLGEI
+1598 PPPRQLGEI
-1606 IQLVHQAKWSVVRTR
+1606 IRLVHQAKWSVVRTR
-1621 QQQNRSY
+1621 QQLNRSY

-1654 RGLRRLQI
+1654 RGLRRLPI
-1662 LQRLPRFRL
+1662 LQRPPRFRM
-1671 LVRRLLQELRSSRK
+1671 LVRRLLQELRSSRQ

-1692 LNATIQQQQEK
+1692 VNATIQQEQEK
-1703 KPPPPPPKQE
+1703 KPQAMPKQE
-1713 EDEEEE
+1713 LEEQEEE
-1719 SESLLRRLNER
+1719 ESLLRRLNER
-1730 KIHGEGEL
+1730 QIHGEGEL
-1738 DGVLMQDI
+1738 DPGLMQDI

-1764 YCQMQRFQLR
+1764 YCQMQRYQLR

-1804 LHLKPSSSAGSSASG
+1804 LHLKSTSTGGGSAGSG

-1829 MVSAYQKARLLLSQ
+1829 MISAYQKARLLLAQ

-1864 SARGK
+1864 HARGK
-1869 DSSNLSTYVLLKRL
+1869 DSTNLGTYVLLKRL

-1928 IAGGQPNTELS
+1928 ATGGQVHGELS
-1939 VLYEDS
+1939 ILYEDS
-1945 VMKQKSSKAQLS
+1945 VLKQKSSKAQLS

-1972 RGSDWKWGD
+1972 RGADWKWGD

-2038 PEREELAGT
+2038 PEREDVSGS
-2047 EASPSSESH
+2047 EASPSSDSH

-2076 GLHGAHLD
+2076 GLHGAQLD
-2084 RHALRGV
+2084 KHALRGM
-2091 TCMFR
+2091 TSMFR
-2096 AIIDPKP
+2096 AIIYPKP
-2103 AMENVAS
+2103 SMSNIS
-2110 SLGWLN
+2110 HSLGWLN
-2116 LGFIRAIAGDCPR
+2116 LGFIRAISGDCPR
-2129 LCLELSTPGWLAHYL
+2129 LCLELSTPGWLSHYL
-2144 ELLEQP
+2144 SLLEQP
-2150 AGSEA
+2150 AGNEA
-2155 RVYRQ
+2155 GVYRQ
-2160 LHCLRLLQC
+2160 LHCLRLLQF
-2169 ILAQWTTEEEPR
+2169 ILAQWGTEEEPR
-2181 MGSLVRQLFATLGR
+2181 MPALVHQLFATLGR

-2200 PGDVTLQPTA
+2200 PGDVSLLPTA

-2221 HSGSVAEELVSLLR
+2221 HSGSVAEELVALLR
-2235 RLHTLPHWN
+2235 RLHTLPSWN
-2244 AVINSFLA
+2244 PVINSFLA

-2259 ELLGEQQSS
+2259 ELLAEQSPHS
-2268 SPLDSEQIFVLGVL
+2268 TPLDKEQVFVLGVL
-2282 SAMGGCDLRPRVGL
+2282 GAMGGHDLRPRVGL
-2296 HCFNEGSH
+2296 HCFHEGSQ
-2304 MIIASFTHKGRCL
+2304 MVIASFTPKGRCL
-2317 LAASSQGVSQGGSA
+2317 LAPGGVGSGM
-2331 TATATATAG
+2331 G
-2340 FVKVPLLS
+2340 FVKVQLPA

-2381 TEAREYPPSFN
+2381 PELRELPSN
-2392 ASAEGRLDLGHL
+2392 SDGRLDLALL
-2404 RAQQLH
+2404 RAQQLQM
-2410 LAVLHTNSVLY
+2410 AVLHTNGVLY
-2421 RHQAAL
+2421 RHQVAL

-2433 RAPGIYA
+2433 RAPGSIYA
-2440 DDVETDTDIDRDRDR
+2440 S
-2455 DREREREA
+2455 
-2463 EEGNEREQQ
+2463 
-2472 DHTEPEEHSEQ
+2472 PEEPDRSDPESQQTGEQ
-2483 EQEQQQQQQLAAE
+2483 DQEQQMSA
-2496 TGSGRG
+2496 GS

-2518 QASPVRACYTYTDLS
+2518 QASPVKACYSYMDLA
-2533 TAALNCVQ
+2533 TAALNCIQ
-2541 SLASQAHLELS
+2541 SLATQAHQELS
-2552 ESEAEGS
+2552 EGGG
-2559 VPSPAMATP
+2559 VPPNTHALSTL

-2575 GVPVYNVFK
+2575 GVPVYNV
-2584 TAAATATATTA
+2584 A
-2595 KEVATKWPSQ
+2595 KKEQKPTEQAEPKVKWP
-2605 VAATDAEL
+2605 TDAQL
-2613 INQIMDMGFPKRTV
+2613 IGQIMEMGFTRRTV

-2662 EEDPLPQGSGTHDP
+2662 EEDTLPLPSLTAPHDP

-2683 SPSSLSSSSSA
+2683 CPSSNSTTSSS
-2694 NTSASSDTVEG
+2694 SSDTVEG
-2705 QPGAGA
+2705 QP
-2711 GAGTGARASGAAA
+2711 
-2724 SAVVAV
+2724 VANSETPSFV
-2730 ASPPPVRFEA
+2730 KFES
-2740 RKDFQTADHYAL
+2740 RKDFLNVDLYAL

-2812 ELVEPPLGS
+2812 ELVETSMGQ
-2821 GPRDPM
+2821 
-2827 SAHLLQPRPPPIVVG
+2827 HQPRPPPIAVG
-2842 ARVRPRCSARY
+2842 ARVRLRNSSLRY
-2853 GVFNQMR
+2853 GMLCQVR
-2860 LGRTQRTA
+2860 LGRSQGSA
-2868 GVVTAVRGKQLSVD
+2868 AIGVVSSVRSKQLTVD
-2882 FPDQPGWQG
+2882 FPDMPAWQG
-2891 HINDVEMVALPP
+2891 HINEVELVAPVP
-2903 TPAPIAADLQSQ
+2903 TSIAPLSDSTNQVV
-2915 PAPSDLIDDWSRCI
+2915 PTDLIEDWSRCI

-2939 AAKHLLDG
+2939 AAKHLLNG
-2947 IGQTWQSCSS
+2947 SNLPWQSCSS

-2969 DRILVHSLALKVSP
+2969 DRILVHSLSLKVSP

-2996 VGECIDSLKE
+2996 VGECVDSLKE
-3006 FTWIPV
+3006 YTWIPV

-3029 PWIEI
+3029 PWVEI

-3047 VHGLQFVGRRQK
+3047 IHGIKFVGRRQQ

-3067 NAQFLACEYNGMVMA
+3067 NAQFLASEYSA
-3082 GGDHGMAGCL
+3082 GVGPGSATGAGAVSTSL
-3092 DQDLHCS
+3092 GEVGAAPEQDRPCT

-3145 VGQNGKVYACG
+3145 VSQDGKVYACG

-3227 PRQVETLRS
+3227 PRLVEALRA

-3283 ATLAGRRVIQ
+3283 AALAGRRVIQ

-3337 ERLSGIGV
+3337 ERLSVIGV
-3345 IQIECGAQFSLA
+3345 VQIECGAQFSLA

-3384 KPQPIGGLRGRRVI
+3384 KPQPIGGLQGRRVI

-3424 GQQGSGNTF
+3424 GQQGSGNTS

-3440 VIGLEAV
+3440 VIGLDAV

-3458 SIAWGLPNATLE
+3458 SIAWGLPNASLD

-3478 FGSPRDPL
+3478 FGSTRDPL

-3492 IYEAEVAAA
+3492 IYEAETVQT
-3501 AGALKQDSKPPSLT
+3501 LKQESKPMNQS

-3541 IMQARQLIVA
+3541 ILQARQLIVA

-3564 GVAAGPGAGAGAGAG
+3564 GVAGSEEEQLAGGTM
-3579 AAGAAGEEDQL
+3579 
-3590 MGAGAMGAVPF
+3590 MGAPMQL
-3601 PPAEPIAQ
+3601 AETIAQ
-3609 GGGEAPADATDAVL
+3609 GGGEAPADATDAAL
-3623 QMEHSPDAQIEA
+3623 QEHSPEA
-3635 IAVAAGGAGAGAGST
+3635 AIDLMTGGVSSGAAT

-3670 MSGSLSSSALPPQHK
+3670 MSGSLSSSALPQHK
-3685 HSRMSASAMSVMA
+3685 QSRMSASAMSVMA

-3703 QEEMLAQISHTHGL
+3703 QEEILSHIGQCHGL

-3749 AQTIAETLISLGSGN
+3749 AQTIGDTLISLGAGSPPV
-3764 AAISSMLLE
+3764 AAMLLE

-3783 TSRYCLGKVPK
+3783 TSRHCLGKLPK

-3811 GAVRIPGA
+3811 GVVRIPGA

-3839 VITDAAGRVL
+3839 VIMDGTGRVL
-3849 AMRSGREFAHWAPEI
+3849 AMRSGREFSHWAPEI

-3873 KFTSDS
+3873 KFSSDS

-3886 RFWVHAIMPAATLG
+3886 RFWVHAIMPAATLC

-3913 MALVMALL
+3913 MALVMSLL
-3921 DSRLAPSQQGVLIRL
+3921 DSRLAPRQPSVLLRL

-3942 CSQLGALTT
+3942 CSQLGVLTT
-3951 AQRIWSLKKLH
+3951 AQRIWSLRKLH
-3962 AVLLLDQAPKPQ
+3962 AVLLLEQAPRPQ
-3974 DPTLAAILQPL
+3974 DPSLSALLKPL

-4025 ASLPAPVTTTTTTT
+4025 ATLPAT
-4039 TTTTI
+4039 
-4044 TTTAITGAAANAGG
+4044 
-4058 ASSTSTAAGAGAGAG
+4058 SSSSTAAT
-4073 GGGASSNG
+4073 G
-4081 SSVSTGDGHKWAWF
+4081 STSSTGDVHKWAWF

-4107 LIRRTELPRPF
+4107 LIRRTELPRAF
-4118 CLEVRKKFAE
+4118 CLEVRKKFCE
-4128 MLPNPNVSQNTSQ
+4128 MLPTVTSNPNPGG
-4141 SQALSH
+4141 H
-4147 SPLGS
+4147 SPGAS

-4164 ASNVTPPPPPLLA
+4164 ASNVSPPPIS
-4177 EHQELAGWHHCLPSQ
+4177 EHQDVHCHA
-4192 HQHQQQQQHH
+4192 HQLD
-4202 YHSEAS
+4202 STS
-4208 SLVLLHEDHTLF
+4208 TLLHEDHTMF

-4312 GVGGADSWAIPTLLG
+4312 GVGGSDSWAIPTLLG

-4383 NGMNVADIACGSAHS
+4383 TGMSVADIACGSAHS

-4421 DSEDQLRPQLVE
+4421 DSEDQLRPKLVE

-4486 ESLAGLGVI
+4486 ESLAGLGVV

-4574 QLGDGTVT
+4574 QLGDNTVT

-4590 AALQGKHIVKVTCGS
+4590 SALEGKHIVKVTCGS

-4652 ELLCPC
+4652 ELVCPC
-4658 LAMLPIAGDLSLG
+4658 LAMLPISGDLSLG

-4785 PLLINTPNGRG
+4785 PLLISTPNGRG

-4801 RDCFLLDPTLGSVL
+4801 RDCFLLDPTLSSVL

-4845 WRQLTGEVLRPPDL
+4845 WRQLTGEVLRPTDL

-4876 DDDAK
+4876 DDDPK

-4914 AEYVRLALSFR
+4914 AEYVRLALGFR

-4979 GFDPGSALVSWFWE
+4979 GFDPSSALVTWFWE

-5055 RYSCKAVLLEKLKY
+5055 RYSCKVVLLEKLKY

>member
-1 MFNRQ
+1 A
-6 GSGTG
+6 TG
-11 TGQALGT
+11 NG
-18 GLGSGPGPSQGH
+18 
-30 GSSSGSGSGSGSG
+30 SGSGSGSGSSSG
-43 TTAATAPTPSPDLY
+43 CTALSPSLDLH
-57 LRPLPYLDAKW
+57 LRPLRFLDAKW
-68 LRADLIS
+68 LRADLIA
-75 SLRNASEG
+75 SLRRACEG

-96 VSSPSAPLVNA
+96 VSSPAAPITNA

-130 CCQPEYCGPLSA
+130 CCQPEYCGPHSA
-142 CNCDSCRPLDSDTAI
+142 CNCDGCRPLDSDTAI
-157 KKLTSAAAQ
+157 KKLSTQAAAQ
-166 QAAAHGSQATD
+166 QAQHLSQATEHV
-177 LILSSWQWSQPP
+177 LSGWLWSQPP
-189 TLTAKQDCQRTLIAE
+189 TQQARQDCQRSLISE

-226 FIYERY
+226 FVYERY
-232 YVALKRHRQQSST
+232 FVALKRERSAQPLAGSST
-245 SSGTAGTTI
+245 SNNPTGTTI
-254 ATTTTATTVPGT
+254 TATNLTVAGTGNSNGTTTVETLQ
-266 TAPAVGSLEVPMVD
+266 PAEHL
-280 PTSQVVEQPDHAA
+280 EQPGA

-329 SEALE
+329 SEALA

-346 SAEVSPLW
+346 AAAVSPLW
-354 MEVMERSIK
+354 LEVMERSIK

-411 LLVLWEKD
+411 LLMLWEKD
-419 KAGNDNRDMP
+419 RAGNDNRDMP

-443 QRIGHT
+443 QKIGPAS
-449 AKAGGLPNGSESLS
+449 AKTGQLPSAEPAS
-463 LPVVSATETFL
+463 VASATETFL
-474 RFLMLPKSSAAIV
+474 RFLSLPKSSAAIV

-502 LVQPLMPRCLVRGH
+502 LAQPLMPRCLLRDLRAPAV
-516 YPIHS
+516 
-521 SASASASASS
+521 
-531 SCSSSSPQQRV
+531 SPGCGAQQRI
-542 YALGWPSLSKE
+542 YALGWPSLSKD
-553 QHGFN
+553 QQGFTS
-558 AEPALSWSS
+558 EPALSCGEAGSTAPVLS
-567 DPSSLPLL
+567 
-575 NCKFQVQQI
+575 CRFQVKQV
-584 VCSESIVLI
+584 VCSENQVLL
-593 LSEEGKLYNW
+593 LSQEGKLHAW
-603 RMFKPEAEP
+603 RLSKPEAEP
-612 QLLEEISHETIVSIA
+612 QPLEEAGHETFISIA
-627 SHCEGRHFMA
+627 GHCEGRHFMA
-637 IDINRNA
+637 IDSNHNA
-644 YSWGNGE
+644 YSWGAGE

-661 ARSVPT
+661 ARAVPT
-667 KITSL
+667 KIAAL
-672 DRCVK
+672 EQHCVQS
-677 AVFCGCS
+677 VFCGCT
-684 YSAAITCSGNLYT
+684 YSAVITCGGNLLT

-711 DDQPLPTVVMALTEH
+711 DDRCLPTLVAALAEHTVV
-726 EIIDVALGSGDA
+726 DVALGSGDA
-738 HSLCLTSEGHVYAWG
+738 HSLALTSEGLVFAWG
-753 DADYG
+753 DGDYG

-764 LNGSMSPVLVESLPK
+764 CNGSLQPILVESLPR
-779 VQRVF
+779 VQRIF
-784 AGAQFSL
+784 AGSQYSV
-791 ALTTDGQLYS
+791 ALSSEGQVYT
-801 WGKASCLGHQLVE
+801 WGKATCLGHQLVE
-814 RSAQWCSVPR
+814 RSVQGCSVPR
-824 LISGLQHKR
+824 LVSSLQHKR
-833 IVDVAVGVAHCLVL
+833 IVDMAVGVAHCLAL
-847 SSCGE
+847 SSSGE

-860 SQQICPSSVSSEPL
+860 CQQVCPSSVSSEPL
-874 LRVPILVALPTLP
+874 LRSPILVALPTLP
-887 ASGVACTASQ
+887 ASGIACTAGQ
-897 SLIWTQSSRQG
+897 SLIWTQSSHQG
-908 VPLRCPFVIDPG
+908 VPLRAPFVIDLG

-930 LSMCSSQDNRQ
+930 LGMCMCSSQDNRQ

-952 ACLNLVRLQLLALI
+952 ACLNLMRLQLLALI
-966 INGVEPRQVGL
+966 ANGVEPRHVGL
-977 ASGGR
+977 ASGSR

-987 KSRIL
+987 KTRIL
-992 SLAGGSQ
+992 ALAGGTQ

-1026 AQTLTSLL
+1026 ALTLTSLL

-1041 SSSGHRFM
+1041 SSPGHRFM
-1049 TDLLVSSLMAEG
+1049 TDLLVSSLMTEG

-1076 SCAAECV
+1076 SCGADCG
-1083 DGVNLPLMQLITRLL
+1083 DGVHVPLLQLITRLL
-1098 GNNAALTQTRF
+1098 GNNAALTQTRLL
-1109 TPTLGKQ
+1109 PALGK
-1116 QQHLLHQ
+1116 HHH
-1123 QQQQEKEDDQEHR
+1123 QQQEKEEEERDHNRQHV
-1136 HHSQEP
+1136 QEP

-1161 IHQADAEEDT
+1161 IHQADAEEET
-1171 TGAEALLDQYLHTLI
+1171 TGAEALLLQYLHALI

-1203 RDPGD
+1203 REPGEHPIGQQLG
-1208 HLPSSSQQA
+1208 HLS
-1217 RHLTRILQADISDA
+1217 RVLQADVSDA

-1240 VLLKRDRPQCLGSLR
+1240 VLLKRDRPQCLGGLR
-1255 WSRLF
+1255 WARVF
-1260 LPLLRILDRLNR
+1260 LPLLRVLDRLNR
-1272 ALGEGELRD
+1272 ALGEGDLRD

-1293 GGPKG
+1293 GGPKNG

-1313 DMENQLL
+1313 DMENHLL

-1332 CDLSSYNCESETLKG
+1332 CDLSGFNCESETLRG
-1347 LLDAGLGKDLTAEMS
+1347 ILDTGLGKDLTAELS
-1362 SQQAHR
+1362 SPGHR
-1368 SAMEHIL
+1368 SAMEQIL

-1380 GKYMAQATTEEKA
+1380 GKYMSQAGGEDKTT
-1393 ALPSPTRLTHFSS
+1393 PPGPTRLTHFSS
-1406 ECTLAQLLGI
+1406 ECALAQLLGL

-1421 CSGPMLQPAE
+1421 CNGPALQPAE

-1437 DKSTLLSGGLQ
+1437 DKSNLLSGGLQ
-1448 LFQPSNPFDEEKGE
+1448 LLQPSNPFDEEKGE
-1462 ARSSLPNSCHSTAG
+1462 ARSSHSCHSTAG
-1476 NTPTE
+1476 NTPTD
-1481 QPPAALQPLPLQPL
+1481 QPPPLPIQHLQQQL
-1495 TLQPLQPARSKLQ
+1495 GTGQVRGKSQLQ
-1508 QRADSFISGL
+1508 QRAEAFITGL

-1525 PPVAAWLALTERYCK
+1525 APVAAWVTLTERYCK

-1574 GLVVIA
+1574 GLVLNA
-1580 LEDCASAPDGGEA
+1580 LETEA
-1593 SREMA
+1593 ET
-1598 PPKQLGEI
+1598 PPPRQLGEI
-1606 IQLVHQAKWSVVRTR
+1606 IRLVHQAKWSVVRTR
-1621 QQQNRSY
+1621 QQMNRSY

-1654 RGLRRLQI
+1654 RGLRRLPI
-1662 LQRLPRFRL
+1662 LQRLPRFRM
-1671 LVRRLLQELRSSRK
+1671 LVRRLLQELRSARQ

-1692 LNATIQQQQEK
+1692 LNATIQQQQEREQEK
-1703 KPPPPPPKQE
+1703 KPQDKQQE
-1713 EDEEEE
+1713 QQAAEEE
-1719 SESLLRRLNER
+1719 ESLLRRLNER
-1730 KIHGEGEL
+1730 QISAEGEL
-1738 DGVLMQDI
+1738 DPALMQDI

-1764 YCQMQRFQLR
+1764 YCQMQRYQLR

-1791 DAAQYSLLNGFLG
+1791 DATQYSLLNGFLG
-1804 LHLKPSSSAGSSASG
+1804 LHLKPTGGGGATSPSG
-1819 SSLHVLGQLN
+1819 SSLPVLGQLN
-1829 MVSAYQKARLLLSQ
+1829 MVSAYQKTRLLLAQS
-1843 ARVLDWAVRELRRL
+1843 RVLDWAVRELRRL
-1857 VNQEQQG
+1857 LNQEQHG
-1864 SARGK
+1864 HVRGK
-1869 DSSNLSTYVLLKRL
+1869 DSSNLGTYVLLKRL

-1902 NELGLLINSGLL
+1902 NELGLLLNSGLL

-1928 IAGGQPNTELS
+1928 AAGGVQPPGELS

-1972 RGSDWKWGD
+1972 RGADWKWGD

-2038 PEREELAGT
+2038 PEREDLAGS
-2047 EASPSSESH
+2047 ESSPSSESH

-2076 GLHGAHLD
+2076 GLHGSQLD
-2084 RHALRGV
+2084 KHALRGI
-2091 TCMFR
+2091 TSMFR
-2096 AIIDPKP
+2096 AIVDPKP
-2103 AMENVAS
+2103 AMSSVAN

-2116 LGFIRAIAGDCPR
+2116 LGFIRAIAGDSPR
-2129 LCLELSTPGWLAHYL
+2129 LCLELSTPGWLGHYL
-2144 ELLEQP
+2144 SLLEQP
-2150 AGSEA
+2150 AGNESG
-2155 RVYRQ
+2155 VYRQ

-2169 ILAQWTTEEEPR
+2169 ILSQWGVEEEPR
-2181 MGSLVRQLFATLGR
+2181 MPTLVRQLFATLGR

-2200 PGDVTLQPTA
+2200 PGDISLQPTG
-2210 EGKAR
+2210 EGKTR

-2221 HSGSVAEELVSLLR
+2221 HSGSVAEELVALLR
-2235 RLHTLPHWN
+2235 RLHTLPSWN
-2244 AVINSFLA
+2244 PVINSFLA

-2259 ELLGEQQSS
+2259 ELLAEQSPPPHATHQQ
-2268 SPLDSEQIFVLGVL
+2268 PLDSEQVFVLGVL
-2282 SAMGGCDLRPRVGL
+2282 AAMGGHDLRPRVGL
-2296 HCFNEGSH
+2296 HCFHEGSH
-2304 MIIASFTHKGRCL
+2304 MIIASFTPKGRCL
-2317 LAASSQGVSQGGSA
+2317 LAQGGAASG
-2331 TATATATAG
+2331 TG
-2340 FVKVPLLS
+2340 FVKVPLATVL
-2348 VMPHLDHSVFSLSRL
+2348 PHLDHSVFSLSRL

-2376 LYGPA
+2376 LYGPSP
-2381 TEAREYPPSFN
+2381 ELRELP
-2392 ASAEGRLDLGHL
+2392 ASPEGRLDLGLL
-2404 RAQQLH
+2404 RAQQLQ
-2410 LAVLHTNSVLY
+2410 LAVLHTNGVLY

-2433 RAPGIYA
+2433 RAPGSIYGSG
-2440 DDVETDTDIDRDRDR
+2440 
-2455 DREREREA
+2455 
-2463 EEGNEREQQ
+2463 EGHEPSTEPDLSQSEPGQEPAEQQ
-2472 DHTEPEEHSEQ
+2472 EPEHQMSS
-2483 EQEQQQQQQLAAE
+2483 ASA
-2496 TGSGRG
+2496 SG

-2518 QASPVRACYTYTDLS
+2518 QASPVKACYTYTDLD
-2533 TAALNCVQ
+2533 TAALNCIQ
-2541 SLASQAHLELS
+2541 SLATQAHQEILED
-2552 ESEAEGS
+2552 AGGS
-2559 VPSPAMATP
+2559 PGNGHALVTP

-2575 GVPVYNVFK
+2575 GVPVYNVNRNKEQKPTTK
-2584 TAAATATATTA
+2584 TSETTAEQPAKGNKWPAAA
-2595 KEVATKWPSQ
+2595 S
-2605 VAATDAEL
+2605 DAQL
-2613 INQIMDMGFPKRTV
+2613 IGQIMEMGFTRRTV

-2662 EEDPLPQGSGTHDP
+2662 EEEDSAPPPPQPGSDNHDP

-2683 SPSSLSSSSSA
+2683 CASNHSPRSSRSRTCSGSS
-2694 NTSASSDTVEG
+2694 TSSDTVEG
-2705 QPGAGA
+2705 QQPNQE
-2711 GAGTGARASGAAA
+2711 
-2724 SAVVAV
+2724 AVPPP
-2730 ASPPPVRFEA
+2730 PPPVKFET
-2740 RKDFQTADHYAL
+2740 RKDFQTADLYAL

-2764 RCCRDFEEIKQGDM
+2764 RCCRDFEEIKKGDM

-2812 ELVEPPLGS
+2812 ELVEAAQSP
-2821 GPRDPM
+2821 
-2827 SAHLLQPRPPPIVVG
+2827 HQPRPPPIAVG
-2842 ARVRPRCSARY
+2842 AKVRLRSTSLRHGLLGP
-2853 GVFNQMR
+2853 QLR
-2860 LGRTQRTA
+2860 LGRSQAA
-2868 GVVTAVRGKQLSVD
+2868 GVVISVRGKQLTVD
-2882 FPDQPGWQG
+2882 FPDLPAWQG
-2891 HINDVEMVALPP
+2891 HINEVELVANSSA
-2903 TPAPIAADLQSQ
+2903 APGAPLAGAHLGQVGEAGGQ
-2915 PAPSDLIDDWSRCI
+2915 TTAPAPSDLIEDWSRCI

-2947 IGQTWQSCSS
+2947 SEQIWQSCSS

-2969 DRILVHSLALKVSP
+2969 DRVLVHSLAITVSP

-2996 VGECIDSLKE
+2996 VGECVDSLKE
-3006 FTWIPV
+3006 YTWTPV
-3012 PAGASRVLLM
+3012 PAGATRVVLM
-3022 QQVPTYY
+3022 QNVPAFY
-3029 PWIEI
+3029 PWVEI

-3047 VHGLQFVGRRQK
+3047 IHGLQFVGRRQQ

-3067 NAQFLACEYNGMVMA
+3067 NAQFLASEYSSGMGPGAVTSTHGEVGSGA
-3082 GGDHGMAGCL
+3082 GTSGGGL
-3092 DQDLHCS
+3092 DQDLPCT

-3145 VGQNGKVYACG
+3145 VSQEGRVFACG

-3165 GVTHNVP
+3165 GVTYNVP

-3227 PRQVETLRS
+3227 PRQVEALRA

-3283 ATLAGRRVIQ
+3283 AALAGRRVVQ

-3409 VTDAGQVYAWGDNDH
+3409 VTDSGQVYAWGDNDH

-3440 VIGLEAV
+3440 VIGLDDV

-3458 SIAWGLPNATLE
+3458 SIAWGLPNATME

-3478 FGSPRDPL
+3478 FGSTRDPL

-3492 IYEAEVAAA
+3492 IYEAEAVNQTA
-3501 AGALKQDSKPPSLT
+3501 KPDTKPPTLT
-3515 SLSESLALETPAAR
+3515 SLSESLALESPAAR
-3529 QAALGH
+3529 QAALAH

-3541 IMQARQLIVA
+3541 ILQARQLIVA

-3564 GVAAGPGAGAGAGAG
+3564 GIGGGLGEEEQLAGVSG
-3579 AAGAAGEEDQL
+3579 AAGAGG
-3590 MGAGAMGAVPF
+3590 GAANNQTGAAPV
-3601 PPAEPIAQ
+3601 EPIAQ
-3609 GGGEAPADATDAVL
+3609 GGGEAPADATDAAL
-3623 QMEHSPDAQIEA
+3623 QEHSPDLPLELMTTTAGGGGGGGG
-3635 IAVAAGGAGAGAGST
+3635 AGGAVSVVPGMSAT
-3650 LPPLTA
+3650 LPPQLTA

-3703 QEEMLAQISHTHGL
+3703 QEEILAQIGHCHGL

-3749 AQTIAETLISLGSGN
+3749 AQTIAETLISLGAGSPGV
-3764 AAISSMLLE
+3764 AAMLLE

-3783 TSRYCLGKVPK
+3783 TSRHCLGKLPK

-3839 VITDAAGRVL
+3839 VIMDGTGRVL

-3873 KFTSDS
+3873 KFSSDS

-3900 ESGSDRAV
+3900 ETGSDRAV

-3913 MALVMALL
+3913 MALVMSLL
-3921 DSRLAPSQQGVLIRL
+3921 DSRLAPRQPGVLLRL

-3942 CSQLGALTT
+3942 CSQLGSLTT

-3962 AVLLLDQAPKPQ
+3962 AVLLLEQAPRPQ
-3974 DPTLAAILQPL
+3974 DPSLAALLQPL

-4025 ASLPAPVTTTTTTT
+4025 AALPV
-4039 TTTTI
+4039 
-4044 TTTAITGAAANAGG
+4044 
-4058 ASSTSTAAGAGAGAG
+4058 GAG
-4073 GGGASSNG
+4073 GMVAAAATAASTAGGD
-4081 SSVSTGDGHKWAWF
+4081 VHKWAWF

-4107 LIRRTELPRPF
+4107 LIRRTELPRAF

-4128 MLPNPNVSQNTSQ
+4128 MLPSSAASCSSNSHPCGGQ
-4141 SQALSH
+4141 SPGA
-4147 SPLGS
+4147 S

-4164 ASNVTPPPPPLLA
+4164 TSNVTPPPPPPPLL
-4177 EHQELAGWHHCLPSQ
+4177 HHHTDHHESLLCPGSQ
-4192 HQHQQQQQHH
+4192 L
-4202 YHSEAS
+4202 ES
-4208 SLVLLHEDHTLF
+4208 SSILLHEDHSLF

-4312 GVGGADSWAIPTLLG
+4312 GVGGSDSWAIPTLLG

-4365 LGHGNRM
+4365 LGHGNRV

-4383 NGMNVADIACGSAHS
+4383 HGMSVADIACGSAHS

-4403 SGHVLTWGKG
+4403 SGQVLTWGKG

-4421 DSEDQLRPQLVE
+4421 DSEDQLRPKLVE

-4590 AALQGKHIVKVTCGS
+4590 SALQGKHIVKVTCGS

-4658 LAMLPIAGDLSLG
+4658 LAMLPISGDLSLG

-4713 SRSRCNGLAGVD
+4713 SRSRCNGLAGID

-4785 PLLINTPNGRG
+4785 PLLISTPNGRG

-4801 RDCFLLDPTLGSVL
+4801 RDCFLLDPTLSSVL

-4845 WRQLTGEVLRPPDL
+4845 WRQLTGEVLRPTDL

-4876 DDDAK
+4876 DDDPK

-4914 AEYVRLALSFR
+4914 AEYVRLALGFR

-4979 GFDPGSALVSWFWE
+4979 GFDPGSALVTWFWE

-5098 NSDLESVASHD
+5098 NSDLESVASHE

>member
-1 MFNRQ
+1 MFPRQ
-6 GSGTG
+6 GSGTTT

-18 GLGSGPGPSQGH
+18 GLGLGSGTGSGSGPGPSQAH
-30 GSSSGSGSGSGSG
+30 GSGSGSG
-43 TTAATAPTPSPDLY
+43 TTAANATPATPSPSPSPDLY

-177 LILSSWQWSQPP
+177 LILSGWQWSQPP
-189 TLTAKQDCQRTLIAE
+189 SLAAKQDCQRTLIAE

-232 YVALKRHRQQSST
+232 YVALKRHRQQT
-245 SSGTAGTTI
+245 SSQAAATA
-254 ATTTTATTVPGT
+254 ATTTTATTT
-266 TAPAVGSLEVPMVD
+266 TIQAAGGAAVAAAAAAGSLEVPMLD
-280 PTSQVVEQPDHAA
+280 PTSQEAEQPDHAA

-346 SAEVSPLW
+346 AAEVSPLW
-354 MEVMERSIK
+354 LEVMERSIK

-449 AKAGGLPNGSESLS
+449 SSKAGGLPHGGESLS

-502 LVQPLMPRCLVRGH
+502 LVQPLMPRGH
-516 YPIHS
+516 YPIHNGT
-521 SASASASASS
+521 ASS
-531 SCSSSSPQQRV
+531 SSSSSLPQQRV

-553 QHGFN
+553 QQGFN

-567 DPSSLPLL
+567 DPAALPLL

-584 VCSESIVLI
+584 VCSESIVLL
-593 LSEEGKLYNW
+593 LSEEGKLYSW
-603 RMFKPEAEP
+603 RMFKPETEP
-612 QLLEEISHETIVSIA
+612 QLLEEIAHETIVSIA

-661 ARSVPT
+661 ARAVPT
-667 KITSL
+667 KITTL

-764 LNGSMSPVLVESLPK
+764 LNGSMSPVLVEALPK

-824 LISGLQHKR
+824 LINGLQHKR
-833 IVDVAVGVAHCLVL
+833 IVDVAVGVAHCLAL

-860 SQQICPSSVSSEPL
+860 SQQICPSAVSSEPL

-897 SLIWTQSSRQG
+897 SLIWTQSTRQG
-908 VPLRCPFVIDPG
+908 VPLRSPFVIDPG

-930 LSMCSSQDNRQ
+930 LGMCSSQDNRQ

-966 INGVEPRQVGL
+966 TNGVEPRHVGL

-1116 QQHLLHQ
+1116 AHHLLLL
-1123 QQQQEKEDDQEHR
+1123 QQQEKEELLEHQR
-1136 HHSQEP
+1136 GAQEP

-1161 IHQADAEEDT
+1161 IHQAAAEEDT
-1171 TGAEALLDQYLHTLI
+1171 TGAEALLDQYLHSLV

-1208 HLPSSSQQA
+1208 HAHPHSHSQPSQQA

-1332 CDLSSYNCESETLKG
+1332 CDLSGYNCESEALKA
-1347 LLDAGLGKDLTAEMS
+1347 LLEAGLGKDLTAEMS

-1368 SAMEHIL
+1368 TAMEHIL

-1380 GKYMAQATTEEKA
+1380 GKYMAQASIEEKTA
-1393 ALPSPTRLTHFSS
+1393 SPSPTRLTHFSS

-1421 CSGPMLQPAE
+1421 CSGPALQPAE

-1481 QPPAALQPLPLQPL
+1481 QPPPALQQQCLLPLQPPPL
-1495 TLQPLQPARSKLQ
+1495 TQQQQQQHPGVRSQLQ

-1518 AEARLSE
+1518 AEARLTE

-1580 LEDCASAPDGGEA
+1580 LEDCAAQEGEA
-1593 SREMA
+1593 HEA
-1598 PPKQLGEI
+1598 TPPKQLGEI
-1606 IQLVHQAKWSVVRTR
+1606 VQLVHQAKWSVVRTR

-1671 LVRRLLQELRSSRK
+1671 LVRRLLQELRSARK

-1692 LNATIQQQQEK
+1692 LNASIQQQQEK
-1703 KPPPPPPKQE
+1703 KPPPPPPPKQQQQQQE

-1730 KIHGEGEL
+1730 KIHGEGQL
-1738 DGVLMQDI
+1738 DNVLMQDI

-1804 LHLKPSSSAGSSASG
+1804 LHLKSSGGMSASG

-1864 SARGK
+1864 APRGK
-1869 DSSNLSTYVLLKRL
+1869 ESSNLSTYVLLKRL

-1928 IAGGQPNTELS
+1928 LAGAQPNTELS

-1945 VMKQKSSKAQLS
+1945 VLKQKSSKAQLS

-2038 PEREELAGT
+2038 PEREDVAGV
-2047 EASPSSESH
+2047 EAAPSSESH

-2110 SLGWLN
+2110 TLGWLN

-2129 LCLELSTPGWLAHYL
+2129 LCLELSTTGWLAHYL

-2150 AGSEA
+2150 AGSESG
-2155 RVYRQ
+2155 VYRQ

-2181 MGSLVRQLFATLGR
+2181 MAGLVRQLFATLGR

-2259 ELLGEQQSS
+2259 ELLGEQGEASTS

-2282 SAMGGCDLRPRVGL
+2282 SAMGGYDLRPRVGL

-2317 LAASSQGVSQGGSA
+2317 LAASAQGAGVGAGA
-2331 TATATATAG
+2331 GAMG

-2381 TEAREYPPSFN
+2381 TEARECPPAMN
-2392 ASAEGRLDLGHL
+2392 ASTEGRLDLGHL
-2404 RAQQLH
+2404 RAQQLQ

-2440 DDVETDTDIDRDRDR
+2440 DDVDTDT
-2455 DREREREA
+2455 DRERERDRERDREA
-2463 EEGNEREQQ
+2463 DVEDGSNEREQQ
-2472 DHTEPEEHSEQ
+2472 DRAEEEEEHSEQ
-2483 EQEQQQQQQLAAE
+2483 EQELLQQQPQSAAE
-2496 TGSGRG
+2496 TSGRG

-2518 QASPVRACYTYTDLS
+2518 QASPVRACYSYTDLS

-2552 ESEAEGS
+2552 ECEADGLAAA
-2559 VPSPAMATP
+2559 PALATP

-2584 TAAATATATTA
+2584 LPAAAATGTG

-2637 AEIMPTPE
+2637 AEVMPTPE

-2662 EEDPLPQGSGTHDP
+2662 EEDPLPLAGGSAHDP

-2683 SPSSLSSSSSA
+2683 SQASSLSSSSSSGKS
-2694 NTSASSDTVEG
+2694 SASSDTVEG
-2705 QPGAGA
+2705 QPGAG
-2711 GAGTGARASGAAA
+2711 GSRAAA
-2724 SAVVAV
+2724 VAV
-2730 ASPPPVRFEA
+2730 AVAAAAPPPQQVRFET

-2812 ELVEPPLGS
+2812 ELVDPPLGTS
-2821 GPRDPM
+2821 CSSSSSSLLRDPL
-2827 SAHLLQPRPPPIVVG
+2827 SAHLQLLPRPPPIVVG

-2860 LGRTQRTA
+2860 LGRTQRQA
-2868 GVVTAVRGKQLSVD
+2868 GVVTAVRGKQLTVD
-2882 FPDQPGWQG
+2882 FPDQPAWQG

-2915 PAPSDLIDDWSRCI
+2915 PAPTDLVEDWSRCI

-2947 IGQTWQSCSS
+2947 LGQTWQSCSS

-3006 FTWIPV
+3006 YTWIPV

-3059 PDLQHILA
+3059 PDLHHMLA
-3067 NAQFLACEYNGMVMA
+3067 NAQFLACEYNGLQA
-3082 GGDHGMAGCL
+3082 EGAAAAASSSSLHGLEHGLTSAP
-3092 DQDLHCS
+3092 DQDLPCT

-3145 VGQNGKVYACG
+3145 VGQDGKVYACG

-3196 ALALTLDGKV
+3196 ALALTLDGK
-3206 FSWGEGEDG
+3206 
-3215 KLGHGNRTTLDK
+3215 LGHGNRTTLDK
-3227 PRQVETLRS
+3227 PRLVETLRS

-3283 ATLAGRRVIQ
+3283 AALTGRRVIQ

-3370 DYYRLGHGGDQHVR
+3370 DYFRLGHGGDQHVR

-3440 VIGLEAV
+3440 VIGLDAV

-3458 SIAWGLPNATLE
+3458 SIAWGLPNASLE

-3478 FGSPRDPL
+3478 FGSTRDPL

-3492 IYEAEVAAA
+3492 IYEAEVTAA
-3501 AGALKQDSKPPSLT
+3501 AGALKLESKPATLT

-3541 IMQARQLIVA
+3541 ILQARQLIVA

-3564 GVAAGPGAGAGAGAG
+3564 SAGGAGGGGGATAP
-3579 AAGAAGEEDQL
+3579 AEEDQL
-3590 MGAGAMGAVPF
+3590 IGNGNAPMPLPA
-3601 PPAEPIAQ
+3601 AEPIAQ
-3609 GGGEAPADATDAVL
+3609 GGGEAPADATDAAL
-3623 QMEHSPDAQIEA
+3623 QLEHSPDAQMEA
-3635 IAVAAGGAGAGAGST
+3635 IAVAAATST

-3703 QEEMLAQISHTHGL
+3703 QEEMLAQIGHTHGL

-3749 AQTIAETLISLGSGN
+3749 AQTIAETLISLGAGH
-3764 AAISSMLLE
+3764 AAISSMLME

-3783 TSRYCLGKVPK
+3783 TSRHCLGKLPK

-3913 MALVMALL
+3913 MALVMSLL
-3921 DSRLAPSQQGVLIRL
+3921 DSRLAPTQQGVLIRL
-3936 ASALAA
+3936 AAALAA

-3962 AVLLLDQAPKPQ
+3962 AVLLLEQAPKPQ
-3974 DPTLAAILQPL
+3974 DATLAAILQPL

-4025 ASLPAPVTTTTTTT
+4025 ASLPA
-4039 TTTTI
+4039 
-4044 TTTAITGAAANAGG
+4044 A
-4058 ASSTSTAAGAGAGAG
+4058 TSTAAAATVGGAAAAAAG
-4073 GGGASSNG
+4073 GSASATVGAAA
-4081 SSVSTGDGHKWAWF
+4081 TGDGHKWAWF

-4128 MLPNPNVSQNTSQ
+4128 MLPNPSASQ
-4141 SQALSH
+4141 SSH
-4147 SPLGS
+4147 SPLAS

-4177 EHQELAGWHHCLPSQ
+4177 EQQEQLSLSHHCPY
-4192 HQHQQQQQHH
+4192 QHQQQ
-4202 YHSEAS
+4202 HSEAS
-4208 SLVLLHEDHTLF
+4208 ALVLLHEDHTLF

-4713 SRSRCNGLAGVD
+4713 SRSRCNGLAGID

>member
-6 GSGTG
+6 ASGAS
-11 TGQALGT
+11 GQ
-18 GLGSGPGPSQGH
+18 
-30 GSSSGSGSGSGSG
+30 GSGSGACSGPQPSVAPPP
-43 TTAATAPTPSPDLY
+43 TTSVPASASASLAAAPSPNQSPDLY
-57 LRPLPYLDAKW
+57 LRPLPFLDAKW
-68 LRADLIS
+68 LRADLIA
-75 SLRNASEG
+75 SLRNAAEG

-96 VSSPSAPLVNA
+96 VSSPAAPLRNA

-130 CCQPEYCGPLSA
+130 CCQPDYCGPLSA
-142 CNCDSCRPLDSDTAI
+142 CNCDGCRPLDSDTAI
-157 KKLTSAAAQ
+157 KKLTTQAAAQ
-166 QAAAHGSQATD
+166 QAAHLSQATD
-177 LILSSWQWSQPP
+177 MVLSGWLWSQPP
-189 TLTAKQDCQRTLIAE
+189 SHQARQECQRSLISE
-204 LQELALRAA
+204 LHELALRAA

-226 FIYERY
+226 FVYERY
-232 YVALKRHRQQSST
+232 FVALKRDRERERLLST
-245 SSGTAGTTI
+245 SAQAAATISTTI
-254 ATTTTATTVPGT
+254 STNVTTTTTTTTTVMANT
-266 TAPAVGSLEVPMVD
+266 TNATNLPSVELQ
-280 PTSQVVEQPDHAA
+280 PTEPPEHGA

-329 SEALE
+329 SEALA

-346 SAEVSPLW
+346 AAAVSPLW

-411 LLVLWEKD
+411 LLLLWEKD
-419 KAGNDNRDMP
+419 RAGNDNRDMP

-438 ILQRY
+438 ILLRY
-443 QRIGHT
+443 QKIGAA
-449 AKAGGLPNGSESLS
+449 AKGGGLAGGEPTS
-463 LPVVSATETFL
+463 VASATETFL
-474 RFLMLPKSSAAIV
+474 RFLSLPKSTAAIV

-502 LVQPLMPRCLVRGH
+502 LVQPLMPRCLLRGH
-516 YPIHS
+516 APAAS
-521 SASASASASS
+521 TTSA
-531 SCSSSSPQQRV
+531 PQQRI
-542 YALGWPSLSKE
+542 YALGWPSLSKD
-553 QHGFN
+553 QQGFS
-558 AEPALSWSS
+558 ADPSLSWRGESTAVPMLS
-567 DPSSLPLL
+567 
-575 NCKFQVQQI
+575 CRFQIKQVACCETQM
-584 VCSESIVLI
+584 LI
-593 LSEEGKLYNW
+593 LSQEGKLHTW
-603 RMFKPEAEP
+603 RLTKPESEP
-612 QLLEEISHETIVSIA
+612 LPMEEVAHETFISIA
-627 SHCEGRHFMA
+627 GHCEGRHFLA
-637 IDINRNA
+637 IDSNHNA
-644 YSWGNGE
+644 YSWGTGE

-661 ARSVPT
+661 ARAVPT
-667 KITSL
+667 KIVAL
-672 DRCVK
+672 EQHCVQS
-677 AVFCGCS
+677 VFCGCS
-684 YSAAITCSGNLYT
+684 YSAAITCGGNLLT

-711 DDQPLPTVVMALTEH
+711 DDRCLPTLVVALADH
-726 EIIDVALGSGDA
+726 MVVDVALGSGDA
-738 HSLCLTSEGHVYAWG
+738 HSLALTSEGLVFAWG
-753 DADYG
+753 DGDYG

-764 LNGSMSPVLVESLPK
+764 CNGSLQPILVEALPR

-784 AGAQFSL
+784 AGSQFSV
-791 ALTTDGQLYS
+791 ALSSEGQLFT
-801 WGKASCLGHQLVE
+801 WGKATCLGHQLVE
-814 RSAQWCSVPR
+814 RSVQGCSVPR
-824 LISGLQHKR
+824 LVTTLQHKR
-833 IVDVAVGVAHCLVL
+833 IVDVAVGVAHCLAL
-847 SSCGE
+847 SSSGE

-860 SQQICPSSVSSEPL
+860 SQQICPASVSSEPL
-874 LRVPILVALPTLP
+874 LRTPILVALPTLP
-887 ASGVACTASQ
+887 ASGIACTAGQ
-897 SLIWTQSSRQG
+897 SLVWTQSSHQG
-908 VPLRCPFVIDPG
+908 VPLRAPFVIDLG

-930 LSMCSSQDNRQ
+930 LGMCSSQDNRQ

-952 ACLNLVRLQLLALI
+952 ACLNMVRLQLLALI
-966 INGVEPRQVGL
+966 ANGVEPRQVGL
-977 ASGGR
+977 ASGSR
-982 LLGSL
+982 LLSSL
-987 KSRIL
+987 KTRVL
-992 SLAGGSQ
+992 GLAGGSQ

-1041 SSSGHRFM
+1041 SSAGHRFM

-1076 SCAAECV
+1076 SCSADCG
-1083 DGVNLPLMQLITRLL
+1083 DGVHLPLLQLITRLL
-1098 GNNAALTQTRF
+1098 GNNAALTQTRLS
-1109 TPTLGKQ
+1109 PTLGKHELLKEEEEREH
-1116 QQHLLHQ
+1116 QH
-1123 QQQQEKEDDQEHR
+1123 
-1136 HHSQEP
+1136 HHHKEP

-1161 IHQADAEEDT
+1161 IHQAEPEEET
-1171 TGAEALLDQYLHTLI
+1171 TGAEALLLQYLHALI
-1186 PACVAT
+1186 PACVTT

-1203 RDPGD
+1203 RDPGEHPLCQQVG
-1208 HLPSSSQQA
+1208 HLG
-1217 RHLTRILQADISDA
+1217 RILQADISDA

-1240 VLLKRDRPQCLGSLR
+1240 VLLKRDRPQCLGNLR
-1255 WSRLF
+1255 WARLF
-1260 LPLLRILDRLNR
+1260 LPLLRVLDRLNR

-1298 GPPPADPETHYVRRA
+1298 GCPPPADPDTHYVRRA

-1332 CDLSSYNCESETLKG
+1332 CDLNGYSCESDTLRSILDTG
-1347 LLDAGLGKDLTAEMS
+1347 LAKDLTTELGQS
-1362 SQQAHR
+1362 HR

-1380 GKYMAQATTEEKA
+1380 GKYMAQASTEEKSSTSG
-1393 ALPSPTRLTHFSS
+1393 PSRLTHFSS
-1406 ECTLAQLLGI
+1406 ECVLAQLLGL

-1421 CSGPMLQPAE
+1421 CSGPALQPAE

-1437 DKSTLLSGGLQ
+1437 DKSSLLSGGLQ
-1448 LFQPSNPFDEEKGE
+1448 LLQPNNPFDEEKGE
-1462 ARSSLPNSCHSTAG
+1462 ARSSHSCHSTAG

-1481 QPPAALQPLPLQPL
+1481 QPPLPLPMQQHQQP
-1495 TLQPLQPARSKLQ
+1495 TPGRGKSQLQ
-1508 QRADSFISGL
+1508 QRADAFIGGL

-1525 PPVAAWLALTERYCK
+1525 PLVAAWLGLTERYCK

-1574 GLVVIA
+1574 GLVLSA
-1580 LEDCASAPDGGEA
+1580 LETEGE
-1593 SREMA
+1593 SP

-1606 IQLVHQAKWSVVRTR
+1606 IRLVHQAKWSVVRTR
-1621 QQQNRSY
+1621 QQLNRSY

-1654 RGLRRLQI
+1654 RGLRRLPI

-1671 LVRRLLQELRSSRK
+1671 LVRRLLQELRSARQ

-1692 LNATIQQQQEK
+1692 LNATIQQQHQEQEK
-1703 KPPPPPPKQE
+1703 KPQAMPKQE
-1713 EDEEEE
+1713 QEEQEEEE
-1719 SESLLRRLNER
+1719 TLLRRLNER
-1730 KIHGEGEL
+1730 QIHGEGEL
-1738 DGVLMQDI
+1738 DPALMQDI

-1804 LHLKPSSSAGSSASG
+1804 LHLKSTSSSSNGGSSPG

-1829 MVSAYQKARLLLSQ
+1829 MVSAYQKARLLLAQ

-1857 VNQEQQG
+1857 VNQEQHG
-1864 SARGK
+1864 HARGK
-1869 DSSNLSTYVLLKRL
+1869 DSTNLGTYVLLKRL

-1928 IAGGQPNTELS
+1928 LGGGQVHGELS

-1945 VMKQKSSKAQLS
+1945 VLKQKSSKAQLS

-1972 RGSDWKWGD
+1972 RGADWKWGD

-2024 QLADSALNVASPTE
+2024 QLADSAMNVASPTE
-2038 PEREELAGT
+2038 PEREEHLAGG
-2047 EASPSSESH
+2047 EASPSSDSH

-2076 GLHGAHLD
+2076 GLHGAQLD
-2084 RHALRGV
+2084 KHALRGM
-2091 TCMFR
+2091 TSMFR

-2103 AMENVAS
+2103 DMSNVS
-2110 SLGWLN
+2110 HSLGWLN

-2129 LCLELSTPGWLAHYL
+2129 LCLELSTSGWLSHYL
-2144 ELLEQP
+2144 SLLEVP
-2150 AGSEA
+2150 AGNEA
-2155 RVYRQ
+2155 GVYRQ
-2160 LHCLRLLQC
+2160 LHCLRLLQF
-2169 ILAQWTTEEEPR
+2169 ILAQWGSEEEPR
-2181 MGSLVRQLFATLGR
+2181 MPTLVRQLFATLGR

-2200 PGDVTLQPTA
+2200 PGDASLQPTS

-2221 HSGSVAEELVSLLR
+2221 HSGSVAEELVALLR
-2235 RLHTLPHWN
+2235 RLHTLPVWN
-2244 AVINSFLA
+2244 PVINSFLA

-2259 ELLGEQQSS
+2259 ELLAEQLPSHS
-2268 SPLDSEQIFVLGVL
+2268 ISLDSEQVFVLGVL
-2282 SAMGGCDLRPRVGL
+2282 GAMGGHDLRPRVGL
-2296 HCFNEGSH
+2296 HCFHEGSH
-2304 MIIASFTHKGRCL
+2304 MVIASFTPKGRCL
-2317 LAASSQGVSQGGSA
+2317 LAPGGVGSGS
-2331 TATATATAG
+2331 G
-2340 FVKVPLLS
+2340 FVKVPLTAI
-2348 VMPHLDHSVFSLSRL
+2348 MPHLDHSVFSLSRL

-2381 TEAREYPPSFN
+2381 SELRELP
-2392 ASAEGRLDLGHL
+2392 ASAEGRLDLALL
-2404 RAQQLH
+2404 RAQQLQI
-2410 LAVLHTNSVLY
+2410 AVLQTNGVLY

-2433 RAPGIYA
+2433 RAPGSIY
-2440 DDVETDTDIDRDRDR
+2440 TS
-2455 DREREREA
+2455 A
-2463 EEGNEREQQ
+2463 EESDPDKCNPESQQ
-2472 DHTEPEEHSEQ
+2472 EMEQ
-2483 EQEQQQQQQLAAE
+2483 EQEQEQDQDHQLS
-2496 TGSGRG
+2496 TGSGG
-2502 GQEAQLLIQ
+2502 SAQETQLLIQ

-2518 QASPVRACYTYTDLS
+2518 QASPVKACYSYTDLA
-2533 TAALNCVQ
+2533 TAALNCIQ
-2541 SLASQAHLELS
+2541 SLATQAHQELS
-2552 ESEAEGS
+2552 DVIDGVGGS
-2559 VPSPAMATP
+2559 ASTNAQALVPS

-2575 GVPVYNVFK
+2575 GVPVYNV
-2584 TAAATATATTA
+2584 A
-2595 KEVATKWPSQ
+2595 KREQKPLLPPDQQQAEQKATKWPA
-2605 VAATDAEL
+2605 AATDAQL
-2613 INQIMDMGFPKRTV
+2613 IGQIMEMGFTRRTV

-2662 EEDPLPQGSGTHDP
+2662 EEDSLALAPTSTGSSHDP

-2683 SPSSLSSSSSA
+2683 CPSSNSTTSSSSS
-2694 NTSASSDTVEG
+2694 SSSSDTVEG
-2705 QPGAGA
+2705 QPVAA
-2711 GAGTGARASGAAA
+2711 TGPR
-2724 SAVVAV
+2724 AVVSA
-2730 ASPPPVRFEA
+2730 PVRFES
-2740 RKDFQTADHYAL
+2740 RKDFQTADLYAL

-2812 ELVEPPLGS
+2812 ELVE
-2821 GPRDPM
+2821 
-2827 SAHLLQPRPPPIVVG
+2827 AAQTQHQPRPPPIVVG
-2842 ARVRPRCSARY
+2842 ARVRLCTSSLRFALL
-2853 GVFNQMR
+2853 GQMR
-2860 LGRTQRTA
+2860 LARNEASSTTGSSSSSSTSSSSSV
-2868 GVVTAVRGKQLSVD
+2868 GVVTSIRGKQLTVD
-2882 FPDQPGWQG
+2882 FPGMPAWQG
-2891 HINDVEMVALPP
+2891 HINEVELVAPLV
-2903 TPAPIAADLQSQ
+2903 TNSTADAMSAPLAPDAGNQA
-2915 PAPSDLIDDWSRCI
+2915 APSDLIEDWSRCI

-2947 IGQTWQSCSS
+2947 SGQPWQSCSS

-2969 DRILVHSLALKVSP
+2969 DRILVHSLTLKVSP

-2996 VGECIDSLKE
+2996 VGECVDSLKE
-3006 FTWIPV
+3006 YTWIPV
-3012 PAGASRVLLM
+3012 PAGASQVVLM

-3029 PWIEI
+3029 PWVEV

-3047 VHGLQFVGRRQK
+3047 IHGIQFIGRRQQ
-3059 PDLQHILA
+3059 PDLYHILA
-3067 NAQFLACEYNGMVMA
+3067 NAQFLASEYSASVGPGVAAA
-3082 GGDHGMAGCL
+3082 GLGAVSTSQHGEASAGPE
-3092 DQDLHCS
+3092 QDLPCT

-3145 VGQNGKVYACG
+3145 VSQDGKVYACG

-3227 PRQVETLRS
+3227 PRLVEALRA

-3283 ATLAGRRVIQ
+3283 AALTGRRVIQ

-3323 GRGGSEGSDTPHEI
+3323 GRGGSDGSDTPHEI

-3345 IQIECGAQFSLA
+3345 VQIECGAQFSLA

-3440 VIGLEAV
+3440 VIGLDAV

-3458 SIAWGLPNATLE
+3458 SIAWGLPNASLD

-3478 FGSPRDPL
+3478 FGSTRDPL

-3492 IYEAEVAAA
+3492 IYEAETVQQ
-3501 AGALKQDSKPPSLT
+3501 ALLKPDPKPINLT

-3541 IMQARQLIVA
+3541 ILQARQLIVA

-3564 GVAAGPGAGAGAGAG
+3564 NVASGSGG
-3579 AAGAAGEEDQL
+3579 GEEEQL
-3590 MGAGAMGAVPF
+3590 TGGGAPMGGVPLQT
-3601 PPAEPIAQ
+3601 AETIAQ
-3609 GGGEAPADATDAVL
+3609 GGGEAPADASDAAL
-3623 QMEHSPDAQIEA
+3623 QEHSPDAPLEA
-3635 IAVAAGGAGAGAGST
+3635 LTAGGAGGANAIAGGAAT

-3670 MSGSLSSSALPPQHK
+3670 MSGSLSSSALPQHK

-3703 QEEMLAQISHTHGL
+3703 QEEMLAQIGHCHGL
-3717 DDFGGLLGE
+3717 EDFGGLLGE

-3749 AQTIAETLISLGSGN
+3749 AQTIAETLISLGAGAPPV
-3764 AAISSMLLE
+3764 AAMLLE

-3783 TSRYCLGKVPK
+3783 TSRHCLGKLPK

-3811 GAVRIPGA
+3811 GVVRIPGA

-3839 VITDAAGRVL
+3839 VIMDGTGRVL

-3873 KFTSDS
+3873 KFSSDS

-3886 RFWVHAIMPAATLG
+3886 RFWVHAIMPAATLS

-3913 MALVMALL
+3913 MSLVMSLL
-3921 DSRLAPSQQGVLIRL
+3921 DSRLAPRQSGVLLRL

-3951 AQRIWSLKKLH
+3951 AQRIWSLRKLH
-3962 AVLLLDQAPKPQ
+3962 AVLLLEQAPRPQ
-3974 DPTLAAILQPL
+3974 DPALATLLQPL

-4025 ASLPAPVTTTTTTT
+4025 ASLPAGSTMSSS
-4039 TTTTI
+4039 
-4044 TTTAITGAAANAGG
+4044 AAAVSSS
-4058 ASSTSTAAGAGAGAG
+4058 ASSTSD
-4073 GGGASSNG
+4073 
-4081 SSVSTGDGHKWAWF
+4081 VHKWAWF

-4107 LIRRTELPRPF
+4107 LIRRTELPRAF

-4128 MLPNPNVSQNTSQ
+4128 MLPNSSSHCSAMSNTGGQ
-4141 SQALSH
+4141 SPGA
-4147 SPLGS
+4147 S

-4164 ASNVTPPPPPLLA
+4164 ASNVSPPPGTERS
-4177 EHQELAGWHHCLPSQ
+4177 EHLDLHCPI
-4192 HQHQQQQQHH
+4192 HQLD
-4202 YHSEAS
+4202 S
-4208 SLVLLHEDHTLF
+4208 SSTLLHEDHSLF

-4312 GVGGADSWAIPTLLG
+4312 GVGGSDSWAIPTLLG

-4383 NGMNVADIACGSAHS
+4383 NGMSVADIACGSAHS

-4421 DSEDQLRPQLVE
+4421 DSEDQLRPKLVE

-4486 ESLAGLGVI
+4486 ESLAGLGVV

-4785 PLLINTPNGRG
+4785 PLLISTPNGRG

-4845 WRQLTGEVLRPPDL
+4845 WRQLTGEVLRPTDL

-4876 DDDAK
+4876 DDDPK

-4914 AEYVRLALSFR
+4914 SEYVRLALGFR

-4979 GFDPGSALVSWFWE
+4979 GFDPSSALVTWFWE

-5098 NSDLESVASHD
+5098 NSDLESVASHE

>member
-6 GSGTG
+6 PANGGGASGQSAPAPPTAGAAASAAAASGAASAPPSGATASGSSGGSG
-11 TGQALGT
+11 A
-18 GLGSGPGPSQGH
+18 PASQ
-30 GSSSGSGSGSGSG
+30 
-43 TTAATAPTPSPDLY
+43 SPDLY
-57 LRPLPYLDAKW
+57 LRPLPFLDAKW
-68 LRADLIS
+68 LRADLIA
-75 SLRNASEG
+75 SLRNAADG

-96 VSSPSAPLVNA
+96 VSSPSAPLLNA

-130 CCQPEYCGPLSA
+130 CCQPEFCGPLSA
-142 CNCDSCRPLDSDTAI
+142 CNCDGCRPLDSDTAI
-157 KKLTSAAAQ
+157 KKLTTQAAAQ
-166 QAAAHGSQATD
+166 QAAHLSQATD
-177 LILSSWQWSQPP
+177 LVLSGWLWSQPP
-189 TLTAKQDCQRTLIAE
+189 SQQARQECQRSMISE

-226 FIYERY
+226 FVYERY
-232 YVALKRHRQQSST
+232 FVALKRERERQPAASKPDVASSNAGATTSST
-245 SSGTAGTTI
+245 IVAASNATS
-254 ATTTTATTVPGT
+254 TTTTTKA
-266 TAPAVGSLEVPMVD
+266 ANLEP
-280 PTSQVVEQPDHAA
+280 QPKETPEHGA

-329 SEALE
+329 SEALA

-346 SAEVSPLW
+346 TAVVSSLW
-354 MEVMERSIK
+354 LEVMERSIK

-411 LLVLWEKD
+411 LLLLWEKD
-419 KAGNDNRDMP
+419 RAGNDNRDMP
-429 RKTGAPLLR
+429 RKTGAPLQR
-438 ILQRY
+438 ILLRY
-443 QRIGHT
+443 QKIGAT
-449 AKAGGLPNGSESLS
+449 TGAKGVGGIAGGEPA
-463 LPVVSATETFL
+463 PVASATETFL
-474 RFLMLPKSSAAIV
+474 RFLSLPKSSAAIV

-502 LVQPLMPRCLVRGH
+502 LVQPLMPRCLLRTGH
-516 YPIHS
+516 APALALDASS
-521 SASASASASS
+521 SASASA
-531 SCSSSSPQQRV
+531 PQQRV
-542 YALGWPSLSKE
+542 YALGWPSLSKD
-553 QHGFN
+553 QQGFS
-558 AEPALSWSS
+558 AETTLSWSGEATAVPTLGCRFQIKQVACCES
-567 DPSSLPLL
+567 QLL
-575 NCKFQVQQI
+575 
-584 VCSESIVLI
+584 L
-593 LSEEGKLYNW
+593 LSQEGKLHTW
-603 RMFKPEAEP
+603 RLAKPEAEP
-612 QLLEEISHETIVSIA
+612 LPLEEVAHEVFISIA
-627 SHCEGRHFMA
+627 GHCEGRHFLA
-637 IDINRNA
+637 IDSNYNA
-644 YSWGNGE
+644 YSWGTGE

-661 ARSVPT
+661 ARAVPT
-667 KITSL
+667 KIAAL
-672 DRCVK
+672 EQHCVQS
-677 AVFCGCS
+677 VYCGCS
-684 YSAAITCSGNLYT
+684 YSAAITCGGNLLT

-711 DDQPLPTVVMALTEH
+711 DDRSLPTLVVALAEH
-726 EIIDVALGSGDA
+726 MVVDVALGSGDA
-738 HSLCLTSEGHVYAWG
+738 HSLALTDEGLVFAWG
-753 DADYG
+753 DGDYG

-764 LNGSMSPVLVESLPK
+764 CNGSLQPILVESLPR

-784 AGAQFSL
+784 AGSQFSV
-791 ALTTDGQLYS
+791 ALSHEGQLFT
-801 WGKASCLGHQLVE
+801 WGKATCLGHQLVE
-814 RSAQWCSVPR
+814 RSVQGCSVPR
-824 LISGLQHKR
+824 LVTSLQHKR
-833 IVDVAVGVAHCLVL
+833 IVDVAVGVAHCLAL
-847 SSCGE
+847 SSSGE

-860 SQQICPSSVSSEPL
+860 SQQICPASVSSEPL
-874 LRVPILVALPTLP
+874 LRIPILVALPTLP
-887 ASGVACTASQ
+887 ASGIACTSGQ
-897 SLIWTQSSRQG
+897 SLVWTQSTHQG
-908 VPLRCPFVIDPG
+908 VPLRAPFVIDLG

-930 LSMCSSQDNRQ
+930 LGMCSSQDNRQ

-966 INGVEPRQVGL
+966 ANGVEPRQVGL
-977 ASGGR
+977 ASGSR

-987 KSRIL
+987 KARIL
-992 SLAGGSQ
+992 GLAGGSQ

-1041 SSSGHRFM
+1041 SSAGHRFM

-1076 SCAAECV
+1076 SCSSADCG
-1083 DGVNLPLMQLITRLL
+1083 DGVHLPLLQLITRLL
-1098 GNNAALTQTRF
+1098 GNNAALSQTRLS
-1109 TPTLGKQ
+1109 PALGK
-1116 QQHLLHQ
+1116 HHQ
-1123 QQQQEKEDDQEHR
+1123 QQLQQMQQEKEEEEREQHG
-1136 HHSQEP
+1136 HKHQEP

-1161 IHQADAEEDT
+1161 IHQAEPEEET
-1171 TGAEALLDQYLHTLI
+1171 TGAEALLLQYLHALI
-1186 PACVAT
+1186 PACVGT
-1192 LQQAHELALQC
+1192 LQKAHELALQC
-1203 RDPGD
+1203 REHPAEHSLGPQLGQQVG
-1208 HLPSSSQQA
+1208 HLG
-1217 RHLTRILQADISDA
+1217 RILQADISDA

-1240 VLLKRDRPQCLGSLR
+1240 VLLKRDRPQCLGNLR
-1255 WSRLF
+1255 WARLF
-1260 LPLLRILDRLNR
+1260 LPLLRVLDRLNR

-1298 GPPPADPETHYVRRA
+1298 QGPPPADPETHYVRRA
-1313 DMENQLL
+1313 DMENLLL
-1320 DGSRCIILAGYV
+1320 DGTRCIILAGYV
-1332 CDLSSYNCESETLKG
+1332 CDLTGYSCESDTLRSI
-1347 LLDAGLGKDLTAEMS
+1347 LDSGLGKDLTAELG
-1362 SQQAHR
+1362 SQAALR

-1380 GKYMAQATTEEKA
+1380 GKYMAQASTEEKSSA
-1393 ALPSPTRLTHFSS
+1393 PGPSRLTHFSS
-1406 ECTLAQLLGI
+1406 ECALAQLLGL

-1421 CSGPMLQPAE
+1421 CSGPALQPAE

-1437 DKSTLLSGGLQ
+1437 DKSSLLSGGLQ
-1448 LFQPSNPFDEEKGE
+1448 LLQPSNPFDEEKGE
-1462 ARSSLPNSCHSTAG
+1462 ARSSHSCHSTAG

-1481 QPPAALQPLPLQPL
+1481 QPPPLPLQQQMQQQL
-1495 TLQPLQPARSKLQ
+1495 AAGRSKSQLQ
-1508 QRADSFISGL
+1508 QRADAFVAGL
-1518 AEARLSE
+1518 AEARLLE

-1546 HQEFAT
+1546 HQEFST

-1574 GLVVIA
+1574 GLVLSA
-1580 LEDCASAPDGGEA
+1580 LEAES
-1593 SREMA
+1593 SS
-1598 PPKQLGEI
+1598 PPPRQLGEI
-1606 IQLVHQAKWSVVRTR
+1606 IRLVHQAKWSVVRTR
-1621 QQQNRSY
+1621 QQLNRSY

-1654 RGLRRLQI
+1654 RGLRRLPI
-1662 LQRLPRFRL
+1662 LQRPPRFRL
-1671 LVRRLLQELRSSRK
+1671 LVRRLLQELRSARQPSK

-1692 LNATIQQQQEK
+1692 VNASIQQEQEKKPQPPPQPQPQPKLQLEEEEEEQQQQE
-1703 KPPPPPPKQE
+1703 
-1713 EDEEEE
+1713 EEET
-1719 SESLLRRLNER
+1719 LLRRLNER
-1730 KIHGEGEL
+1730 QIHGEGEL
-1738 DGVLMQDI
+1738 EPALMQDI

-1764 YCQMQRFQLR
+1764 YCQMQRYQLR

-1804 LHLKPSSSAGSSASG
+1804 LHLKSSCGSSGSG

-1829 MVSAYQKARLLLSQ
+1829 MISAYQKARLLLAQ

-1864 SARGK
+1864 HARGK
-1869 DSSNLSTYVLLKRL
+1869 DSTNLGTYVLLKRL

-1914 GTVLGLLAQTGGEG
+1914 GTVLGLLSQTGGEG
-1928 IAGGQPNTELS
+1928 VAGGQVHGELS

-1945 VMKQKSSKAQLS
+1945 VLKQKSSKAQLS

-1972 RGSDWKWGD
+1972 RGADWKWGD

-2038 PEREELAGT
+2038 PEREEVAGS
-2047 EASPSSESH
+2047 EASPSSDSH

-2076 GLHGAHLD
+2076 GLHGAQLD
-2084 RHALRGV
+2084 KHALRGM
-2091 TCMFR
+2091 TSMFR
-2096 AIIDPKP
+2096 AIVYPKP
-2103 AMENVAS
+2103 SMTGIS
-2110 SLGWLN
+2110 HSLGWLN
-2116 LGFIRAIAGDCPR
+2116 LGFIRAISGDCPR
-2129 LCLELSTPGWLAHYL
+2129 LCLELSTPGWLGHYL
-2144 ELLEQP
+2144 SLLEQP

-2155 RVYRQ
+2155 GVYRQ
-2160 LHCLRLLQC
+2160 LHCLRLLQF
-2169 ILAQWTTEEEPR
+2169 ILAQWSAAEEAR
-2181 MGSLVRQLFATLGR
+2181 MPALVHQLFATLGR

-2200 PGDVTLQPTA
+2200 PGDASLLPTA

-2221 HSGSVAEELVSLLR
+2221 HSGSVAEELVALLR
-2235 RLHTLPHWN
+2235 RLHTLPAWN
-2244 AVINSFLA
+2244 PVINSFLA

-2259 ELLGEQQSS
+2259 ELLAEHSAHS
-2268 SPLDSEQIFVLGVL
+2268 LHSARATHATPLDSEQVFVLGVL
-2282 SAMGGCDLRPRVGL
+2282 GAIGGHDLRPRVGL
-2296 HCFNEGSH
+2296 HCFHEGGH
-2304 MIIASFTHKGRCL
+2304 MVIASFTPKGRCL
-2317 LAASSQGVSQGGSA
+2317 LAPDGGGGGGGGGGMGTGTGSIH
-2331 TATATATAG
+2331 G
-2340 FVKVPLLS
+2340 FAKVPLAA

-2381 TEAREYPPSFN
+2381 PELREQLPT
-2392 ASAEGRLDLGHL
+2392 SADGRLDLALL
-2404 RAQQLH
+2404 RAQQLQM
-2410 LAVLHTNSVLY
+2410 AVLHTNGVLY

-2433 RAPGIYA
+2433 RAPAASIYA
-2440 DDVETDTDIDRDRDR
+2440 STTDADADPDPDPDPDRSDADSQQAGEH
-2455 DREREREA
+2455 EREREQ
-2463 EEGNEREQQ
+2463 ERE
-2472 DHTEPEEHSEQ
+2472 PS
-2483 EQEQQQQQQLAAE
+2483 A
-2496 TGSGRG
+2496 GSGGG

-2518 QASPVRACYTYTDLS
+2518 QASPVKACYNYMDLA
-2533 TAALNCVQ
+2533 TAALNCIQ
-2541 SLASQAHLELS
+2541 SLATQAHQELS
-2552 ESEAEGS
+2552 EGGLG
-2559 VPSPAMATP
+2559 PADGHSLT

-2575 GVPVYNVFK
+2575 GVPVYNVSTVANVARK
-2584 TAAATATATTA
+2584 AEQRPPQ
-2595 KEVATKWPSQ
+2595 KLEMDPVEVKSKW
-2605 VAATDAEL
+2605 TDAQL
-2613 INQIMDMGFPKRTV
+2613 TNQIMEMGFTRRTV

-2662 EEDPLPQGSGTHDP
+2662 EEDTLPLTASSSHDP

-2683 SPSSLSSSSSA
+2683 CPSSSA
-2694 NTSASSDTVEG
+2694 STSSTSSSDTVEG
-2705 QPGAGA
+2705 QPVAA
-2711 GAGTGARASGAAA
+2711 MVSEAAA
-2724 SAVVAV
+2724 
-2730 ASPPPVRFEA
+2730 PPLKFQT
-2740 RKDFQTADHYAL
+2740 RKDFQTADLYAL

-2764 RCCRDFEEIKQGDM
+2764 RCCRDFEEIKLGDM

-2812 ELVEPPLGS
+2812 ELVELPAQS
-2821 GPRDPM
+2821 Q
-2827 SAHLLQPRPPPIVVG
+2827 AQPRPPPIAVG
-2842 ARVRPRCSARY
+2842 AKVRLRSSSLRY
-2853 GVFNQMR
+2853 GLLCQLR
-2860 LGRTQRTA
+2860 LGRSQAT
-2868 GVVTAVRGKQLSVD
+2868 GVVSSVHGKQLTVD
-2882 FPDQPGWQG
+2882 FPDQQPAWQG
-2891 HINDVEMVALPP
+2891 HINEVELVAPL
-2903 TPAPIAADLQSQ
+2903 AMADSCGGHQQQQLLASSSNSNS
-2915 PAPSDLIDDWSRCI
+2915 SDLIEDWSRCI

-2939 AAKHLLDG
+2939 AAKHLLNG
-2947 IGQTWQSCSS
+2947 SNQPWQSCSS

-2969 DRILVHSLALKVSP
+2969 DRILVHSLELRVSA

-2996 VGECIDSLKE
+2996 VGECVDSLKE
-3006 FTWIPV
+3006 YTWIPV

-3029 PWIEI
+3029 PWVEV

-3047 VHGLQFVGRRQK
+3047 VHGLKFVGRRQQ
-3059 PDLQHILA
+3059 PDIQHILA
-3067 NAQFLACEYNGMVMA
+3067 NAQFLASEYSAPGGA
-3082 GGDHGMAGCL
+3082 GSGLVSTSLGETDGGSAAE
-3092 DQDLHCS
+3092 QDLPCT

-3132 PIHIAGGSKSLFI
+3132 PIHMAGGSKSLFI
-3145 VGQNGKVYACG
+3145 VSQDGKVYACG

-3227 PRQVETLRS
+3227 PRLVDALRA

-3268 LGHGDNATQLKPKLV
+3268 LGHGDNTTQLKPKLV
-3283 ATLAGRRVIQ
+3283 AALAGKRVVQ

-3310 AVFSWGDGDFGKL
+3310 AVYSWGDGDFGKL

-3345 IQIECGAQFSLA
+3345 VQIECGAQFSLA

-3440 VIGLEAV
+3440 VIGLDAV

-3458 SIAWGLPNATLE
+3458 SVAWGLPNASPE

-3478 FGSPRDPL
+3478 FGSTRDPL

-3492 IYEAEVAAA
+3492 IYEAEEALQP
-3501 AGALKQDSKPPSLT
+3501 GATKQDGRPPHAG
-3515 SLSESLALETPAAR
+3515 SLSESLSALETPAAR

-3541 IMQARQLIVA
+3541 ILQARQLIVA
-3551 ALTSHSKVNYKER
+3551 ALTSHSKVNFKER
-3564 GVAAGPGAGAGAGAG
+3564 AGGAGGGAVQ
-3579 AAGAAGEEDQL
+3579 EEEPHTSGLNL
-3590 MGAGAMGAVPF
+3590 MGGGALVQPL
-3601 PPAEPIAQ
+3601 PETIAQ
-3609 GGGEAPADATDAVL
+3609 GGGEAPADAADAADAAL
-3623 QMEHSPDAQIEA
+3623 QEHSPDPGMEVPALM
-3635 IAVAAGGAGAGAGST
+3635 AAAA
-3650 LPPLTA
+3650 PLTA

-3670 MSGSLSSSALPPQHK
+3670 MSGSLSSSALPNAPHK

-3703 QEEMLAQISHTHGL
+3703 QEEMLAHMGQLQEMQGHGHGHGL
-3717 DDFGGLLGE
+3717 EDFGGLLGE

-3734 LLKLAVCGRCGPPST
+3734 LLKLAVCGRCGAPST
-3749 AQTIAETLISLGSGN
+3749 AQTIADTLISLGAGTPAVS
-3764 AAISSMLLE
+3764 AMLLE

-3783 TSRYCLGKVPK
+3783 TSRHCLGKLPK
-3794 PVMQESS
+3794 PVMQESG

-3811 GAVRIPGA
+3811 GVVRIPGA

-3839 VITDAAGRVL
+3839 VIMDGSGRVL

-3873 KFTSDS
+3873 KFSSDS

-3886 RFWVHAIMPAATLG
+3886 RFWVHALMPAATLG

-3913 MALVMALL
+3913 MALVMSLL
-3921 DSRLAPSQQGVLIRL
+3921 DSRLAPRQSGVLLRL

-3951 AQRIWSLKKLH
+3951 AQRIWSLRKLH
-3962 AVLLLDQAPKPQ
+3962 AVLLLEQAPRPQ
-3974 DPTLAAILQPL
+3974 DPSLSALLQPL

-4025 ASLPAPVTTTTTTT
+4025 ATLPVQATASTSAATTT
-4039 TTTTI
+4039 
-4044 TTTAITGAAANAGG
+4044 
-4058 ASSTSTAAGAGAGAG
+4058 
-4073 GGGASSNG
+4073 
-4081 SSVSTGDGHKWAWF
+4081 GDVHKWAWF

-4128 MLPNPNVSQNTSQ
+4128 MLPSSTGSNCQG
-4141 SQALSH
+4141 QALSH
-4147 SPLGS
+4147 TGGQSPGLS

-4164 ASNVTPPPPPLLA
+4164 ASNVSPPP
-4177 EHQELAGWHHCLPSQ
+4177 QE
-4192 HQHQQQQQHH
+4192 QQQDHH
-4202 YHSEAS
+4202 HHLECCS
-4208 SLVLLHEDHTLF
+4208 SSSNSILQHEDHALF

-4312 GVGGADSWAIPTLLG
+4312 GVGGSDSWAIPTLLG

-4377 KLVEHL
+4377 KLLEHL
-4383 NGMNVADIACGSAHS
+4383 NGMSVADIACGSAHS

-4421 DSEDQLRPQLVE
+4421 DSEDQLRPKLVE

-4486 ESLAGLGVI
+4486 ESLAGLGVV

-4557 ACSDSGEVYT
+4557 ACSDAGEVYT

-4590 AALQGKHIVKVTCGS
+4590 SALQGKHIVKVTCGS

-4652 ELLCPC
+4652 ELVCPC

-4671 ALKDVLVYNI
+4671 SLKDVLVYNI

-4801 RDCFLLDPTLGSVL
+4801 RDCFLLDPTLCSVL

-4845 WRQLTGEVLRPPDL
+4845 WRQLTGEVLRPTDL

-4876 DDDAK
+4876 DDDTK
-4881 LFNTLELPFST
+4881 LFSALELPFST

-4914 AEYVRLALSFR
+4914 AEYVRLALGFR

-4979 GFDPGSALVSWFWE
+4979 GFDPSSALVTWFWE

-5055 RYSCKAVLLEKLKY
+5055 PLLAVLLEKLKY

-5098 NSDLESVASHD
+5098 NSDLESVASHE